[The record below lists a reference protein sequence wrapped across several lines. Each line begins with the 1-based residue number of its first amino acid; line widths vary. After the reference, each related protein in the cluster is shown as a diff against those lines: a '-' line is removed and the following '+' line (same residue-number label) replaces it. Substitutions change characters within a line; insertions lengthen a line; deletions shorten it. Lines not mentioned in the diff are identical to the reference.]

1 MKRRLLASLLTLVM
15 MLNLLPTVA
24 WARNDE
30 GIDADSVEMYSS
42 DDVVTSGPITLWT
55 GKEGQITVPEENEV
69 RSSNA
74 DIVSVEQDG
83 TAVTLTGGSKEG
95 RAEATAGESTW
106 VVYNYASEAEY
117 NYLYSLFHEKRIS
130 VMGDSISTIKDKIPS
145 GNALYYD
152 NTTGKE
158 MTFERNYWGD
168 IITRFGAAEGIDEAW
183 SGSTIGS
190 KAASMASKDRINK
203 LDDNGTPDVILYYGG
218 SNPDSSVGTFDP
230 DADYAK
236 TVDWAQSYS
245 DTASA
250 YAASLQRMKA
260 TYPGAEII
268 AIIPYYEQNNI
279 PKQAEVIEQIAKH
292 YDITTIDLRE
302 LRKQE
307 GISPNNALHPN
318 MDGHSQI
325 AAYIC
330 QQLYEQQAVTPNEKT
345 VTYNANGGSFKNGSD
360 PIKQSVTAELPK
372 ATRAGYAFV
381 GWFDQAAGG
390 NKIASALDTA
400 IPSDKQD
407 SFSGTTL
414 YAHWTHTF
422 TWNFNSDM
430 NAVDADGNVI
440 ITVSDKH
447 GSTTLNDDNTV
458 KFNDYQ
464 GKLSTPFTL
473 DPTQNWRVEWKEKN
487 QAKENMLFSSTATRE
502 KGMTYIFLYEPSI
515 YMGTYDVTNNKTDY
529 INFGGPAYQKEP
541 TSNEYSVVKLE
552 NNYDKATET
561 SLVTL
566 SVDGE
571 QVFAKLNTQGRYG
584 SHGSSLTASDYEQY
598 ALEKLNFTFNYL
610 GGCNLNTGAGEGKE
624 NWLLR
629 NTFEYIKV
637 TLGDDH
643 THTYGMT
650 YSSDSTGHWKT
661 CTECGANGEF
671 SKHTGGTATCT
682 AKAVC
687 ETCDQ
692 PYGELGAHK
701 LTKTDAKA
709 ASCTEAGNEA
719 YWTCSGCGKYFSD
732 EKGENAIADLAA
744 WKTGDGK
751 INATGHNYGDITY
764 TWSDGNTSCTAKKVC
779 SVCKDEVT
787 ETVGTTSSAKTP
799 ATCTTKGTKTY
810 TATFSAPNGFVTQ
823 TKDVDI
829 AATGH
834 DWSNKDGICAVCHTK
849 CDRVHK
855 PGTTCS
861 VCHKYTSYPYVPGAP
876 TYPASAPAVPNGTV
890 TVSPANAS
898 KGANVTVTV
907 KPNEGYVLE
916 TLTVTDKNGDEL
928 KLTDKG
934 NGKYTFTMPGSK
946 VEVKATFMED
956 NSVFNFFYDVPNDAF
971 FYEAVKWAVKSGV
984 TNGLTDTMFGPYESC
999 TRTQI
1004 VTFLWRATGSPEPK
1018 TASSFTD
1025 VPASAYYAKAVA
1037 WAIENGITN
1046 GMTETTFAPNATC
1059 TRGQS
1064 VTFLYRALKG
1074 TASGSTNFTDVKSDA
1089 FYTDAINW
1097 AVANN
1102 VTNGTSNTTFSPNA
1116 DCTRAEI
1123 VTFLYRAYQGK

>member
-95 RAEATAGESTW
+95 RAEVTAGESTW

-117 NYLYSLFHEKRIS
+117 NYLYSLFHGKTIS

-168 IITRFGAAEGIDEAW
+168 VITRFGAAEGIDEAW

-250 YAASLQRMKA
+250 YAASLQRMKE
-260 TYPGAEII
+260 TYPDAEII

-302 LRKQE
+302 LRNQE

-345 VTYNANGGSFKNGSD
+345 VTYDANGGSFKNGRD
-360 PIKQSVTAELPK
+360 PIKQSVTAKLPK

-390 NKIASALDTA
+390 NKVPSALDTA
-400 IPSDKQD
+400 IPSGMQD
-407 SFSGTTL
+407 NLNGTTL
-414 YAHWTHTF
+414 YAHWTRSF
-422 TWNFNSDM
+422 TWDFDNNLD
-430 NAVDADGNVI
+430 AVDADGNVI
-440 ITVSDKH
+440 ITVSAEH

-473 DPTQNWRVEWKEKN
+473 DPTQNWCVEWREKN

-515 YMGTYDVTNNKTDY
+515 YMGTYDVTNNKIDY

-610 GGCNLNTGAGEGKE
+610 GGNRDGGDTPAWKLS
-624 NWLLR
+624 
-629 NTFEYIKV
+629 NTFDYIKV

-643 THTYGMT
+643 THTYGTT

-719 YWTCSGCGKYFSD
+719 YWTCSGCGKYFSNENGTNEI
-732 EKGENAIADLAA
+732 EKDSWVL
-744 WKTGDGK
+744 KTL
-751 INATGHNYGDITY
+751 GHDMTK
-764 TWSDGNTSCTAKKVC
+764 TDAK
-779 SVCKDEVT
+779 E
-787 ETVGTTSSAKTP
+787 
-799 ATCTTKGTKTY
+799 ATCTEDGNNEYYTCSRCGGVFKDEAGTQ
-810 TATFSAPNGFVTQ
+810 ATTVEAETL
-823 TKDVDI
+823 KKL
-829 AATGH
+829 GH
-834 DWSNKDGICAVCHTK
+834 DWSNKNGICARCDAK
-849 CDRVHK
+849 CTETHK
-855 PGTTCS
+855 PGMTCS

-876 TYPASAPAVPNGTV
+876 TYPATAPAVPNGTV
-890 TVSPANAS
+890 AVSPANAS

-907 KPNEGYVLE
+907 KPNEGYELGSLAVK
-916 TLTVTDKNGDEL
+916 DASGDL
-928 KLTDKG
+928 LPLADLG
-934 NGKYTFTMPGSK
+934 NGKYSFVMPDGK
-946 VEVKATFMED
+946 V
-956 NSVFNFFYDVPNDAF
+956 SV
-971 FYEAVKWAVKSGV
+971 EAEFV
-984 TNGLTDTMFGPYESC
+984 
-999 TRTQI
+999 
-1004 VTFLWRATGSPEPK
+1004 K
-1018 TASSFTD
+1018 TAATSFAD

-1037 WAIENGITN
+1037 WAVENGITN

-1074 TASGSTNFTDVKSDA
+1074 TASGSANFTDVKSDT
-1089 FYTDAINW
+1089 FYADAINW

>member
-15 MLNLLPTVA
+15 VLSLLPTVA

-95 RAEATAGESTW
+95 RAEVTAGESTW

-168 IITRFGAAEGIDEAW
+168 IITRFGAVEGIDEAW

-218 SNPDSSVGTFDP
+218 SNPDSSVGTFNP

-302 LRKQE
+302 LRNQE
-307 GISPNNALHPN
+307 GISPNNELHPN

-345 VTYNANGGSFKNGSD
+345 VTYNANSGSFKNGSD
-360 PIKQSVTAELPK
+360 SIKQSVTAELPK

-381 GWFDQAAGG
+381 GWFDRAAGG

-400 IPSDKQD
+400 IPSGVQD
-407 SFSGTTL
+407 NLNGTTL
-414 YAHWTHTF
+414 YAHWTHAF

-440 ITVSDKH
+440 ISVDCKH
-447 GSTTLNDDNTV
+447 GDAEINGGTV
-458 KFNDYQ
+458 TFDYYQ

-473 DPTQNWRVEWKEKN
+473 DPTQNWCVEWREKN
-487 QAKENMLFSSTATRE
+487 QATENMLFSSTATRE

-571 QVFAKLNTQGRYG
+571 QVFAKLNTQARYG

-610 GGCNLNTGAGEGKE
+610 GGNRDGGDTPAWKLS
-624 NWLLR
+624 
-629 NTFEYIKV
+629 NTFDYIKV

-643 THTYGMT
+643 THTYGTT

-709 ASCTEAGNEA
+709 ATCTEAGNEA
-719 YWTCSGCGKYFSD
+719 YWTCSGCGKYFSNENGTNEI
-732 EKGENAIADLAA
+732 EKDSWVL
-744 WKTGDGK
+744 KTL
-751 INATGHNYGDITY
+751 GHDMTK
-764 TWSDGNTSCTAKKVC
+764 TDAK
-779 SVCKDEVT
+779 E
-787 ETVGTTSSAKTP
+787 
-799 ATCTTKGTKTY
+799 ATCTEDGNNEYYTCSRCGGVFKDEAGTQ
-810 TATFSAPNGFVTQ
+810 ATTVVAETL
-823 TKDVDI
+823 KKL
-829 AATGH
+829 GH

-876 TYPASAPAVPNGTV
+876 TYPATAPAAPNGTV
-890 TVSPANAS
+890 AVSPANAS

-907 KPNEGYVLE
+907 KPNEGYELGSLAVK
-916 TLTVTDKNGDEL
+916 DASGDL
-928 KLTDKG
+928 LPLADLG
-934 NGKYTFTMPGSK
+934 NGKFGFVMPASK
-946 VEVKATFMED
+946 VSVEAEFVKTAATSFA
-956 NSVFNFFYDVPNDAF
+956 DVPANAYFAD
-971 FYEAVKWAVKSGV
+971 AVKWAVDKGI
-984 TNGLTDTMFGPYESC
+984 TNGLSDTRFGPYASCTRAQIVTFLWRAVGSPEPKTASSFADVPANAYFADAVKWAVDKGITNGLSDTMFGPYESC
-999 TRTQI
+999 TR
-1004 VTFLWRATGSPEPK
+1004 A
-1018 TASSFTD
+1018 
-1025 VPASAYYAKAVA
+1025 
-1037 WAIENGITN
+1037 
-1046 GMTETTFAPNATC
+1046 
-1059 TRGQS
+1059 QS
-1064 VTFLYRALKG
+1064 VTFLHRALKG
-1074 TASGSTNFTDVKSDA
+1074 TASGSANFTDVKSDA
-1089 FYTDAINW
+1089 FYADAINW

-1102 VTNGTSNTTFSPNA
+1102 VTNGTSATTFSPNA

>member
-1 MKRRLLASLLTLVM
+1 

-30 GIDADSVEMYSS
+30 GIDADSVEN
-42 DDVVTSGPITLWT
+42 DVVTSGPITLWT
-55 GKEGQITVPEENEV
+55 GKEGQITVPEESEV
-69 RSSNA
+69 RSSNT

-83 TAVTLTGGSKEG
+83 TAVTLTGGRKEG
-95 RAEATAGESTW
+95 RAEVIVGNSTW

-117 NYLYSLFHEKRIS
+117 NYLYSLFHGKTIS

-168 IITRFGAAEGIDEAW
+168 VITRFGAAEGIDEAW

-250 YAASLQRMKA
+250 YAASLQRMKE

-302 LRKQE
+302 LRNQE

-345 VTYNANGGSFKNGSD
+345 VTYDANGGSFKNGSD

-400 IPSDKQD
+400 IPSGMRDNLN
-407 SFSGTTL
+407 GTPL

-440 ITVSDKH
+440 ITVSAEH

-610 GGCNLNTGAGEGKE
+610 GGNRDGGDTPAWKLS
-624 NWLLR
+624 
-629 NTFEYIKV
+629 NTFDYIKV

-643 THTYGMT
+643 THTYGTT

-709 ASCTEAGNEA
+709 ATCTEAGNEV

-732 EKGENAIADLAA
+732 ENGTNKIEKDSWVL
-744 WKTGDGK
+744 KTL
-751 INATGHNYGDITY
+751 GHDMTK
-764 TWSDGNTSCTAKKVC
+764 TDAK
-779 SVCKDEVT
+779 E
-787 ETVGTTSSAKTP
+787 
-799 ATCTTKGTKTY
+799 ATCTEDGNNEYYTCSRCGGVFKDEAGTQ
-810 TATFSAPNGFVTQ
+810 ATTVEAETL
-823 TKDVDI
+823 KKL
-829 AATGH
+829 GH
-834 DWSNKDGICAVCHTK
+834 DWSNKNGICARCDAK
-849 CDRVHK
+849 CTETHK

-907 KPNEGYVLE
+907 KPNEGYELGSLAVK
-916 TLTVTDKNGDEL
+916 DASGDL
-928 KLTDKG
+928 LPLADLG
-934 NGKYTFTMPGSK
+934 SGKYSFVMPDGK
-946 VEVKATFMED
+946 VSVEAEFVKTAATSFA
-956 NSVFNFFYDVPNDAF
+956 DVPANAYFAD
-971 FYEAVKWAVKSGV
+971 AVKWAVDKDV

-1004 VTFLWRATGSPEPK
+1004 VTFLWRAAGSPEPK

-1102 VTNGTSNTTFSPNA
+1102 VTNGTSNTMFSPNA

>member
-15 MLNLLPTVA
+15 MLSLLPTVV

-30 GIDADSVEMYSS
+30 SIDADSVEMYSS
-42 DDVVTSGPITLWT
+42 DDVVTSGPITIWT
-55 GKEGQITVPEENEV
+55 DKIVQITVPEGDAV
-69 RSSNA
+69 RSSNEA
-74 DIVSVEQDG
+74 IVSVTQDG
-83 TAVTLTGGSKEG
+83 TLTGGRKEG
-95 RAEATAGESTW
+95 RAEVIVGNSTW

-117 NYLYSLFHEKRIS
+117 NYLYSLFHGKTIS

-250 YAASLQRMKA
+250 YAASLQRMKE
-260 TYPGAEII
+260 TYPDAEII

-302 LRKQE
+302 LRNQE

-330 QQLYEQQAVTPNEKT
+330 QQLYEQRAVTPDEKT
-345 VTYNANGGSFKNGSD
+345 VTYNANGGSFKNGRD
-360 PIKQSVTAELPK
+360 PIKQSVTAKLPK

-381 GWFDQAAGG
+381 GWFDRAAGG

-400 IPSDKQD
+400 IPSGMQD
-407 SFSGTTL
+407 NLNGTTL
-414 YAHWTHTF
+414 YAHWTRSF
-422 TWNFNSDM
+422 TWDFDNNLD
-430 NAVDADGNVI
+430 AVDADGNVI
-440 ITVSDKH
+440 ITVSAEH

-610 GGCNLNTGAGEGKE
+610 GGNRDGGDTPAWKLS
-624 NWLLR
+624 
-629 NTFEYIKV
+629 NTFDYIKV

-643 THTYGMT
+643 THTYGTT

-709 ASCTEAGNEA
+709 ATCTEAGNEA

-732 EKGENAIADLAA
+732 ENGINEIEKDSWVL
-744 WKTGDGK
+744 KTL
-751 INATGHNYGDITY
+751 GHDMTK
-764 TWSDGNTSCTAKKVC
+764 TDAK
-779 SVCKDEVT
+779 
-787 ETVGTTSSAKTP
+787 A
-799 ATCTTKGTKTY
+799 ATCTEDGNNEYYTCSRCGGVFKDEAGTQ
-810 TATFSAPNGFVTQ
+810 ATTVEAETL
-823 TKDVDI
+823 KKL
-829 AATGH
+829 GH

-876 TYPASAPAVPNGTV
+876 TYPATAPAAPNGTV
-890 TVSPANAS
+890 TISPANAS

-907 KPNEGYVLE
+907 KPNDGYVLE

-984 TNGLTDTMFGPYESC
+984 TNGLSDTMFGPYESC
-999 TRTQI
+999 TRAQI
-1004 VTFLWRATGSPEPK
+1004 VTFLWRAAGSPEPK
-1018 TASSFTD
+1018 TMSSFTD
-1025 VPASAYYAKAVA
+1025 VPASTYYAKAVA

-1046 GMTETTFAPNATC
+1046 GMTETTFAPDATC
-1059 TRGQS
+1059 TRGQI

-1074 TASGSTNFTDVKSDA
+1074 TASGSTNFTDVKSDT
-1089 FYTDAINW
+1089 FYADAINW

-1102 VTNGTSNTTFSPNA
+1102 VTNGTSNTMFSPNA

>member
-42 DDVVTSGPITLWT
+42 DDVVTSGPITIWT
-55 GKEGQITVPEENEV
+55 GKIVQITVPEGDAV
-69 RSSNA
+69 SSSNT
-74 DIVSVEQDG
+74 DIVSVEKNG

-95 RAEATAGESTW
+95 RAEVTAGESAW

-117 NYLYSLFHEKRIS
+117 NYLYSLFHGKTIS

-168 IITRFGAAEGIDEAW
+168 IITRFGAVEGIDEAW

-250 YAASLQRMKA
+250 YAASLQRMKE
-260 TYPGAEII
+260 TYPDAEII

-302 LRKQE
+302 LRNQE

-345 VTYNANGGSFKNGSD
+345 VTYNANGGSFKNGRD
-360 PIKQSVTAELPK
+360 PIKQSVTAKLPK

-381 GWFDQAAGG
+381 GWFDRAAGG
-390 NKIASALDTA
+390 NKIASTLDTA
-400 IPSDKQD
+400 IPSGMQD
-407 SFSGTTL
+407 NLNGTTL
-414 YAHWTHTF
+414 YAHWTRSF
-422 TWNFNSDM
+422 TWDFDNNLD
-430 NAVDADGNVI
+430 AVDADGNVI
-440 ITVSDKH
+440 ITVSAEH

-473 DPTQNWRVEWKEKN
+473 DPTQNWCVEWREKN

-610 GGCNLNTGAGEGKE
+610 GGNRDGGDTPAWKLS
-624 NWLLR
+624 
-629 NTFEYIKV
+629 NTFDYIKV

-643 THTYGMT
+643 THTYGTT

-709 ASCTEAGNEA
+709 ATCTEAGNEA

-732 EKGENAIADLAA
+732 ENGTNEIEKDSWVL
-744 WKTGDGK
+744 KTL
-751 INATGHNYGDITY
+751 GHDMTK
-764 TWSDGNTSCTAKKVC
+764 TDAK
-779 SVCKDEVT
+779 E
-787 ETVGTTSSAKTP
+787 
-799 ATCTTKGTKTY
+799 ATCTEDGNNEYYTCSRCSGVFKDEAGTQ
-810 TATFSAPNGFVTQ
+810 ATTVEAETL
-823 TKDVDI
+823 KKL
-829 AATGH
+829 GH
-834 DWSNKDGICAVCHTK
+834 DWSNKNGICARCDAK
-849 CDRVHK
+849 CTETHK

-876 TYPASAPAVPNGTV
+876 TYPATAPAVPNGTV

-907 KPNEGYVLE
+907 KPNEGYELGSLAVK
-916 TLTVTDKNGDEL
+916 DASGDL
-928 KLTDKG
+928 LPLADLG
-934 NGKYTFTMPGSK
+934 NGKYSFVMPDGK
-946 VEVKATFMED
+946 V
-956 NSVFNFFYDVPNDAF
+956 SV
-971 FYEAVKWAVKSGV
+971 EAEFV
-984 TNGLTDTMFGPYESC
+984 
-999 TRTQI
+999 
-1004 VTFLWRATGSPEPK
+1004 K
-1018 TASSFTD
+1018 TAATSFAD

-1037 WAIENGITN
+1037 WAVENGITN

-1074 TASGSTNFTDVKSDA
+1074 TASGSANFTDVKSDT
-1089 FYTDAINW
+1089 FYADAINW

>member
-1 MKRRLLASLLTLVM
+1 MQDD
-15 MLNLLPTVA
+15 LN
-24 WARNDE
+24 
-30 GIDADSVEMYSS
+30 
-42 DDVVTSGPITLWT
+42 
-55 GKEGQITVPEENEV
+55 
-69 RSSNA
+69 
-74 DIVSVEQDG
+74 
-83 TAVTLTGGSKEG
+83 
-95 RAEATAGESTW
+95 
-106 VVYNYASEAEY
+106 
-117 NYLYSLFHEKRIS
+117 
-130 VMGDSISTIKDKIPS
+130 
-145 GNALYYD
+145 
-152 NTTGKE
+152 
-158 MTFERNYWGD
+158 
-168 IITRFGAAEGIDEAW
+168 
-183 SGSTIGS
+183 
-190 KAASMASKDRINK
+190 
-203 LDDNGTPDVILYYGG
+203 
-218 SNPDSSVGTFDP
+218 
-230 DADYAK
+230 
-236 TVDWAQSYS
+236 
-245 DTASA
+245 
-250 YAASLQRMKA
+250 
-260 TYPGAEII
+260 
-268 AIIPYYEQNNI
+268 
-279 PKQAEVIEQIAKH
+279 
-292 YDITTIDLRE
+292 
-302 LRKQE
+302 
-307 GISPNNALHPN
+307 
-318 MDGHSQI
+318 
-325 AAYIC
+325 
-330 QQLYEQQAVTPNEKT
+330 
-345 VTYNANGGSFKNGSD
+345 
-360 PIKQSVTAELPK
+360 
-372 ATRAGYAFV
+372 
-381 GWFDQAAGG
+381 
-390 NKIASALDTA
+390 
-400 IPSDKQD
+400 
-407 SFSGTTL
+407 GTTL

-787 ETVGTTSSAKTP
+787 ETVGTTSSVKTP

-834 DWSNKDGICAVCHTK
+834 DWSNKNGICARCDAK
-849 CDRVHK
+849 CTETHK

-876 TYPASAPAVPNGTV
+876 TYPATAPAVPNGTV

-907 KPNEGYVLE
+907 KPNEGYELGSLAVK
-916 TLTVTDKNGDEL
+916 DASGDL
-928 KLTDKG
+928 LPLADLG
-934 NGKYTFTMPGSK
+934 NGKYSFVMPDGK
-946 VEVKATFMED
+946 VSVEAEFVKTAATSFA
-956 NSVFNFFYDVPNDAF
+956 DVPANAYFAD
-971 FYEAVKWAVKSGV
+971 AVKWAVDKGV
-984 TNGLTDTMFGPYESC
+984 TNGLSDTMFGPYKSC
-999 TRTQI
+999 TRAQI
-1004 VTFLWRATGSPEPK
+1004 VTFLWRAAGSPELK
-1018 TASSFTD
+1018 TMSSFTD
-1025 VPASAYYAKAVA
+1025 VPASTYYAKAVA

-1046 GMTETTFAPNATC
+1046 GMTETTFAPDATC
-1059 TRGQS
+1059 TRGQI

-1074 TASGSTNFTDVKSDA
+1074 TASGSTNFTDVKSDT
-1089 FYTDAINW
+1089 FYADAINW

>member
-95 RAEATAGESTW
+95 RAEVTAGESAW

-117 NYLYSLFHEKRIS
+117 NYLYSLFHGKTIS
-130 VMGDSISTIKDKIPS
+130 VMGDSISTIKDKIPG

-158 MTFERNYWGD
+158 MTFERNYWGA
-168 IITRFGAAEGIDEAW
+168 IITRFGAVEGIDEAW

-250 YAASLQRMKA
+250 YAASLQRMKE
-260 TYPGAEII
+260 TYPDAEII

-302 LRKQE
+302 LRNQE

-330 QQLYEQQAVTPNEKT
+330 QQLYEQRAVTPDEKT
-345 VTYNANGGSFKNGSD
+345 VTYDANGGSFKNGSD

-400 IPSDKQD
+400 IPSGMQD
-407 SFSGTTL
+407 NLNGTTL

-440 ITVSDKH
+440 ISVDCKH
-447 GSTTLNDDNTV
+447 GDAEINGGTV
-458 KFNDYQ
+458 TFDYYQ

-515 YMGTYDVTNNKTDY
+515 YMGTYDVTNSKTDY

-610 GGCNLNTGAGEGKE
+610 GGNRDGGDTPAWKLS
-624 NWLLR
+624 
-629 NTFEYIKV
+629 NTFDYIKV

-643 THTYGMT
+643 THTYGTT

-709 ASCTEAGNEA
+709 ATCTEAGNEA

-732 EKGENAIADLAA
+732 ENGINEIEKDSWVL
-744 WKTGDGK
+744 KTLGHDMTK
-751 INATGHNYGDITY
+751 TDAKEATCTE
-764 TWSDGNTSCTAKKVC
+764 DGNNEYYTC
-779 SVCKDEVT
+779 SRCGGVFKDEAGTQATTVVT
-787 ETVGTTSSAKTP
+787 ETLK
-799 ATCTTKGTKTY
+799 KL
-810 TATFSAPNGFVTQ
+810 
-823 TKDVDI
+823 
-829 AATGH
+829 GH
-834 DWSNKDGICAVCHTK
+834 DWSNKNGICARCDAK
-849 CDRVHK
+849 CTETHK

-907 KPNEGYVLE
+907 KPNEGYELGSLAVK
-916 TLTVTDKNGDEL
+916 DASGDL
-928 KLTDKG
+928 LPLADLG
-934 NGKYTFTMPGSK
+934 NGKYSFVMPDGK
-946 VEVKATFMED
+946 V
-956 NSVFNFFYDVPNDAF
+956 SV
-971 FYEAVKWAVKSGV
+971 EAEFV
-984 TNGLTDTMFGPYESC
+984 
-999 TRTQI
+999 
-1004 VTFLWRATGSPEPK
+1004 K
-1018 TASSFTD
+1018 TAATSFAD
-1025 VPASAYYAKAVA
+1025 VPANAYYAKAVA
-1037 WAIENGITN
+1037 WAVENGITN

-1089 FYTDAINW
+1089 FYADAINC

>member
-15 MLNLLPTVA
+15 MLSLLPTVA

-42 DDVVTSGPITLWT
+42 DDVVTSGPMTIWT
-55 GKEGQITVPEENEV
+55 DKIVQITVPEGDTV
-69 RSSNA
+69 RSSNEA
-74 DIVSVEQDG
+74 IVSVTQDG
-83 TAVTLTGGSKEG
+83 TLTGGSKEG
-95 RAEATAGESTW
+95 RAEVTAGESTW

-117 NYLYSLFHEKRIS
+117 NYLYSLFHGKTIS

-158 MTFERNYWGD
+158 MTFERNYWGA

-236 TVDWAQSYS
+236 AVDWAQSYS

-250 YAASLQRMKA
+250 YAASLQRMKEI
-260 TYPGAEII
+260 YPDAEII

-302 LRKQE
+302 LRNQE

-330 QQLYEQQAVTPNEKT
+330 QQLYEQRAVTPDEKT
-345 VTYNANGGSFKNGSD
+345 VTYDANGGSFKNGSD

-400 IPSDKQD
+400 IPSGMQD
-407 SFSGTTL
+407 NLNGTTL

-430 NAVDADGNVI
+430 NAVDEDGNVI
-440 ITVSDKH
+440 ITVSAEH

-610 GGCNLNTGAGEGKE
+610 GGNRDGGDTPAWKLS
-624 NWLLR
+624 
-629 NTFEYIKV
+629 NTFDYIKV

-643 THTYGMT
+643 THTYGTT

-709 ASCTEAGNEA
+709 ATCTEAGNEA

-732 EKGENAIADLAA
+732 ENGINEIEKDSWVL
-744 WKTGDGK
+744 KTL
-751 INATGHNYGDITY
+751 GHDMTK
-764 TWSDGNTSCTAKKVC
+764 TDAK
-779 SVCKDEVT
+779 
-787 ETVGTTSSAKTP
+787 A
-799 ATCTTKGTKTY
+799 ATCTEDGNNEYYTCSRCGGVFKDEAGTQ
-810 TATFSAPNGFVTQ
+810 ATTVEAETL
-823 TKDVDI
+823 KKL
-829 AATGH
+829 GH

-876 TYPASAPAVPNGTV
+876 TYPATAPAAPNGTV
-890 TVSPANAS
+890 TISPANAS

-907 KPNEGYVLE
+907 KPNDGYVLE

-984 TNGLTDTMFGPYESC
+984 TNGLSDTMFGPYESC
-999 TRTQI
+999 TRAQI
-1004 VTFLWRATGSPEPK
+1004 VTFLWRAAGSPEPK

-1025 VPASAYYAKAVA
+1025 VSASAYYAKAVA

-1064 VTFLYRALKG
+1064 VTFLHRALKG

-1089 FYTDAINW
+1089 FYADAINW

>member
-42 DDVVTSGPITLWT
+42 DDVVTSGPITIWT
-55 GKEGQITVPEENEV
+55 DKIVKITVPEGDAV
-69 RSSNA
+69 RSSNEA
-74 DIVSVEQDG
+74 IVSVTQDG
-83 TAVTLTGGSKEG
+83 TLTGGSKEG
-95 RAEATAGESTW
+95 RAEVTAGESTW

-117 NYLYSLFHEKRIS
+117 NYLYSLFHEKTIS
-130 VMGDSISTIKDKIPS
+130 VMGDSISTIEDKIPS

-168 IITRFGAAEGIDEAW
+168 IITRFGAVEGIDEAW

-236 TVDWAQSYS
+236 TVDWAKSYS

-250 YAASLQRMKA
+250 YAASLQRMKV
-260 TYPGAEII
+260 TYPDAEII

-302 LRKQE
+302 LRNQE

-330 QQLYEQQAVTPNEKT
+330 QQLYAQQAVTPNEKT
-345 VTYNANGGSFKNGSD
+345 VTYNANDGSFENGSD

-381 GWFDQAAGG
+381 GWFDRAAGG

-400 IPSDKQD
+400 IPSGMQD
-407 SFSGTTL
+407 NLNGTTL

-440 ITVSDKH
+440 ITVSAEH

-464 GKLSTPFTL
+464 GELSTPFTL

-487 QAKENMLFSSTATRE
+487 QATENMLFSSTAERA
-502 KGMTYIFLYEPSI
+502 KGMTYIFLYQPSI
-515 YMGTYDVTNNKTDY
+515 YMGTYNDTTGGTKY
-529 INFGGPAYQKEP
+529 INFGGPAYQKTP
-541 TSNEYSVVKLE
+541 TSDEYSVVKLE
-552 NNYDKATET
+552 NNYNNATET
-561 SLVTL
+561 SLVTR

-598 ALEKLNFTFNYL
+598 ALEKLSFTFNYL
-610 GGCNLNTGAGEGKE
+610 GGNRDGGDTPVWKLS
-624 NWLLR
+624 
-629 NTFEYIKV
+629 NTFDYIKV

-643 THTYGMT
+643 THTYGTT

-692 PYGELGAHK
+692 PYGELDAHK
-701 LTKTDAKA
+701 LTKTAAKA
-709 ASCTEAGNEA
+709 ATCTEAGYNE
-719 YWTCSGCGKYFSD
+719 YWTCKTCGKYFSD

-787 ETVGTTSSAKTP
+787 ETVDTTSSVKTP
-799 ATCTTKGTKTY
+799 ATCTTKGTTTY
-810 TATFSAPNGFVTQ
+810 TAAFKDEDFSEQ

-849 CDRVHK
+849 CDRAHK
-855 PGTTCS
+855 PGTTCE
-861 VCHKYTSYPYVPGAP
+861 VCGKYTRRPSTANSSNTVSVPS
-876 TYPASAPAVPNGTV
+876 TPNGTM
-890 TVSPANAS
+890 TVNPSTAS
-898 KGANVTVTV
+898 KGETVTITT
-907 KPNEGYVLE
+907 KPSEGYELGSIEVL
-916 TLTVTDKNGDEL
+916 DKNGDAL
-928 KLTDKG
+928 KLKDLG
-934 NGKYTFTMPGSK
+934 SGKFSFVMPDGK
-946 VEVKATFMED
+946 VSVKAEFVKTAPTSF
-956 NSVFNFFYDVPNDAF
+956 VDVPANAYFAD
-971 FYEAVKWAVKSGV
+971 AVKWAVDKGI
-984 TNGLTDTMFGPYESC
+984 TNGLPDTMFGPYASC
-999 TRTQI
+999 TRAQI
-1004 VTFLWRATGSPEPK
+1004 VTFLWRAAGSPEPK
-1018 TASSFTD
+1018 TVSSFSD
-1025 VPASAYYAKAVA
+1025 VPESAYYAKAVE
-1037 WAIENGITN
+1037 WAVENGITN
-1046 GMTETTFAPNATC
+1046 GMTETTFAPDATC

-1064 VTFLYRALKG
+1064 VTFLHRALKG
-1074 TASGSTNFTDVKSDA
+1074 TASGSANFTDVKSDA
-1089 FYTDAINW
+1089 FYADAINW

>member
-95 RAEATAGESTW
+95 RAEVTAGESTW

-117 NYLYSLFHEKRIS
+117 NYLYSLFHGKTIS

-168 IITRFGAAEGIDEAW
+168 VITRFGAAEGIDEAW

-236 TVDWAQSYS
+236 TVDWAKSYS

-250 YAASLQRMKA
+250 YAASLQRMKE
-260 TYPGAEII
+260 TYPDAEII
-268 AIIPYYEQNNI
+268 AIIPYYEQNNS

-302 LRKQE
+302 LRNQE

-345 VTYNANGGSFKNGSD
+345 VTYDANGGSFKNGSD

-400 IPSDKQD
+400 IPSGMRDNLN
-407 SFSGTTL
+407 GTPL
-414 YAHWTHTF
+414 YAHWTRSF
-422 TWNFNSDM
+422 TWDFDNNLD
-430 NAVDADGNVI
+430 AVDADGNVI
-440 ITVSDKH
+440 ITVSAEH

-473 DPTQNWRVEWKEKN
+473 DPTQNWCVEWREKN

-529 INFGGPAYQKEP
+529 INFGGPVYQKEP

-598 ALEKLNFTFNYL
+598 ALEKLGFTFNYL
-610 GGCNLNTGAGEGKE
+610 GGNRDGGDTPAWKLS
-624 NWLLR
+624 
-629 NTFEYIKV
+629 NTFDYIKV

-643 THTYGMT
+643 THTYGTT

-709 ASCTEAGNEA
+709 ATCTEAGNEA

-732 EKGENAIADLAA
+732 ENGTNEIEKDSWVL
-744 WKTGDGK
+744 KTL
-751 INATGHNYGDITY
+751 GHDMTK
-764 TWSDGNTSCTAKKVC
+764 TDAK
-779 SVCKDEVT
+779 E
-787 ETVGTTSSAKTP
+787 
-799 ATCTTKGTKTY
+799 ATCTEDGNNEYYTCSRCSGVFKDEAGTQ
-810 TATFSAPNGFVTQ
+810 ATTVEAETL
-823 TKDVDI
+823 KKL
-829 AATGH
+829 GH
-834 DWSNKDGICAVCHTK
+834 DWSNKNGICARCDAK
-849 CDRVHK
+849 CTETHK

-876 TYPASAPAVPNGTV
+876 TYPATAPAVPNGTV

-907 KPNEGYVLE
+907 KPNEGYELGSLAVK
-916 TLTVTDKNGDEL
+916 DASGDL
-928 KLTDKG
+928 LPLADLG
-934 NGKYTFTMPGSK
+934 NGKYSFVMPDGK
-946 VEVKATFMED
+946 V
-956 NSVFNFFYDVPNDAF
+956 SV
-971 FYEAVKWAVKSGV
+971 EAEFV
-984 TNGLTDTMFGPYESC
+984 
-999 TRTQI
+999 
-1004 VTFLWRATGSPEPK
+1004 K
-1018 TASSFTD
+1018 TAATSFAD

-1037 WAIENGITN
+1037 WAVENGITN

-1074 TASGSTNFTDVKSDA
+1074 TASGSANFTDVKSDT
-1089 FYTDAINW
+1089 FYADAINW

>member
-95 RAEATAGESTW
+95 RAEVTAGESAW

-117 NYLYSLFHEKRIS
+117 NYLYSLFHGKTIS
-130 VMGDSISTIKDKIPS
+130 VMGDSISTIKDKIPG

-158 MTFERNYWGD
+158 MTFERNYWGA
-168 IITRFGAAEGIDEAW
+168 IITRFGAVEGIDEAW

-250 YAASLQRMKA
+250 YAASLQRMKE
-260 TYPGAEII
+260 TYPDAEII

-302 LRKQE
+302 LRNQE

-330 QQLYEQQAVTPNEKT
+330 QQLYEQRAVTPDEKT
-345 VTYNANGGSFKNGSD
+345 VTYDANGGSFKNGSD

-400 IPSDKQD
+400 IPSGMQD
-407 SFSGTTL
+407 NLNGTTL

-440 ITVSDKH
+440 ISVDCKH
-447 GSTTLNDDNTV
+447 GDAEINGGTV
-458 KFNDYQ
+458 TFDYYQ

-610 GGCNLNTGAGEGKE
+610 GGCNLNTGAGVGKE

-643 THTYGMT
+643 THTYGT
-650 YSSDSTGHWKT
+650 IYSSDSTGHWKT

-709 ASCTEAGNEA
+709 ATCTEAGNEA

-732 EKGENAIADLAA
+732 ENGINEIEKDSWVL
-744 WKTGDGK
+744 KTLGHDMTK
-751 INATGHNYGDITY
+751 TDAKEATCTE
-764 TWSDGNTSCTAKKVC
+764 DGNNEYYTC
-779 SVCKDEVT
+779 SRCGGVFKDEAGTQATTVVT
-787 ETVGTTSSAKTP
+787 ETLK
-799 ATCTTKGTKTY
+799 KL
-810 TATFSAPNGFVTQ
+810 
-823 TKDVDI
+823 
-829 AATGH
+829 GH
-834 DWSNKDGICAVCHTK
+834 DWSNKNGICARCDAK
-849 CDRVHK
+849 CTETHK

-907 KPNEGYVLE
+907 KPNEGYELGSLAVK
-916 TLTVTDKNGDEL
+916 DASGDL
-928 KLTDKG
+928 LPLADLG
-934 NGKYTFTMPGSK
+934 SGKYSFVMPDGK
-946 VEVKATFMED
+946 V
-956 NSVFNFFYDVPNDAF
+956 SV
-971 FYEAVKWAVKSGV
+971 EAEFV
-984 TNGLTDTMFGPYESC
+984 
-999 TRTQI
+999 
-1004 VTFLWRATGSPEPK
+1004 K
-1018 TASSFTD
+1018 TAATSFTD
-1025 VPASAYYAKAVA
+1025 VPASAYYAKAVE
-1037 WAIENGITN
+1037 WAVENGITN

-1089 FYTDAINW
+1089 FYADAINW

-1102 VTNGTSNTTFSPNA
+1102 VTNGTSNTTFGPNA

>member
-30 GIDADSVEMYSS
+30 GIDADSIEMYSS
-42 DDVVTSGPITLWT
+42 DDVVTSGPITIWT
-55 GKEGQITVPEENEV
+55 DKIVQITVPEGDAV
-69 RSSNA
+69 KSSNEA
-74 DIVSVEQDG
+74 IVSVTQDG
-83 TAVTLTGGSKEG
+83 TLTGGRKEG
-95 RAEATAGESTW
+95 RAEVIVGNSTW

-117 NYLYSLFHEKRIS
+117 NYLYSLFHGKRIS
-130 VMGDSISTIKDKIPS
+130 VMGDSISTIENKIPDD
-145 GNALYYD
+145 NALYYD
-152 NTTGKE
+152 NTTSAKT

-168 IITRFGAAEGIDEAW
+168 IITRFGAVEGIDEAW

-190 KAASMASKDRINK
+190 RSYSMADKSRIDN
-203 LDDNGTPDVILYYGG
+203 LDNNGTPDVILYYGG

-230 DADYAK
+230 NADYAK
-236 TVDWAQSYS
+236 TVDWAKSYS

-250 YAASLQRMKA
+250 YAASLQRMKE
-260 TYPGAEII
+260 TYPDAEII

-302 LRKQE
+302 LRNQE

-330 QQLYEQQAVTPNEKT
+330 QQLYAQQAVTPNEKT
-345 VTYNANGGSFKNGSD
+345 VTYNANDGSFENGSD

-381 GWFDQAAGG
+381 GWFDRAAGG

-400 IPSDKQD
+400 IPSGMQD
-407 SFSGTTL
+407 NLNGTTL

-440 ITVSDKH
+440 ITVSAEH

-464 GKLSTPFTL
+464 GELSTPFTL

-487 QAKENMLFSSTATRE
+487 QATENMLFSSTAERA
-502 KGMTYIFLYEPSI
+502 KGMTYIFLYQPSI
-515 YMGTYDVTNNKTDY
+515 YMGTYNDTTGGTKY
-529 INFGGPAYQKEP
+529 INFGGPAYQKTP
-541 TSNEYSVVKLE
+541 TSDEYSVVKLE
-552 NNYDKATET
+552 NNYNNATET
-561 SLVTL
+561 SLVTR

-598 ALEKLNFTFNYL
+598 ALEKLSFTFNYL
-610 GGCNLNTGAGEGKE
+610 GGNRDGGDTPVWKLS
-624 NWLLR
+624 
-629 NTFEYIKV
+629 NTFDYIKV

-643 THTYGMT
+643 THTYGTT

-687 ETCDQ
+687 ETCGQ

-701 LTKTDAKA
+701 LTKTAAKA
-709 ASCTEAGNEA
+709 ATCTEAGYNE
-719 YWTCSGCGKYFSD
+719 YWTCKTCGKYFSD

-764 TWSDGNTSCTAKKVC
+764 TWSDGNTSCTAKEVC

-787 ETVGTTSSAKTP
+787 ETVGTTSSVKTP
-799 ATCTTKGTKTY
+799 ATCTTKGTTTY
-810 TATFSAPNGFVTQ
+810 TAAFKDEDFSEQ

-855 PGTTCS
+855 PGTTCE
-861 VCHKYTSYPYVPGAP
+861 VCGKYTRRPSTANSGNTVAVPS
-876 TYPASAPAVPNGTV
+876 TPNGTM
-890 TVSPANAS
+890 TVNPSTAS
-898 KGANVTVTV
+898 KGETVTITT
-907 KPNEGYVLE
+907 KPSEGYELGSIEVL
-916 TLTVTDKNGDEL
+916 DKNGDAL
-928 KLTDKG
+928 KLKDLG
-934 NGKYTFTMPGSK
+934 SGKFSFVMPDGK
-946 VEVKATFMED
+946 VSVEAEFVKTAPTSF
-956 NSVFNFFYDVPNDAF
+956 VDVPANAYFAD
-971 FYEAVKWAVKSGV
+971 AVKWAVDKGV
-984 TNGLTDTMFGPYESC
+984 TNGLSDTMFGPY
-999 TRTQI
+999 
-1004 VTFLWRATGSPEPK
+1004 
-1018 TASSFTD
+1018 AS
-1025 VPASAYYAKAVA
+1025 
-1037 WAIENGITN
+1037 
-1046 GMTETTFAPNATC
+1046 
-1059 TRGQS
+1059 
-1064 VTFLYRALKG
+1064 
-1074 TASGSTNFTDVKSDA
+1074 
-1089 FYTDAINW
+1089 
-1097 AVANN
+1097 
-1102 VTNGTSNTTFSPNA
+1102 
-1116 DCTRAEI
+1116 CTRAEI

>member
-15 MLNLLPTVA
+15 VLSLLPTVA

-95 RAEATAGESTW
+95 RAEVTAGESTW
-106 VVYNYASEAEY
+106 VVYNYASEAEH

-168 IITRFGAAEGIDEAW
+168 IITRFGAVEGIDEAW

-302 LRKQE
+302 LRNQE
-307 GISPNNALHPN
+307 GISPNNELHPN

-345 VTYNANGGSFKNGSD
+345 VTYNANSGSFKNGSD

-381 GWFDQAAGG
+381 GWFDRAAGG

-400 IPSDKQD
+400 IPSGVQD
-407 SFSGTTL
+407 NLNGTTL

-440 ITVSDKH
+440 ISVDCKH
-447 GSTTLNDDNTV
+447 GDAEINGGTV
-458 KFNDYQ
+458 TFDYYQ

-515 YMGTYDVTNNKTDY
+515 YMGTYDVTNSKTDY

-610 GGCNLNTGAGEGKE
+610 GGNRDGGDTPAWKLS
-624 NWLLR
+624 
-629 NTFEYIKV
+629 NTFDYIKV

-643 THTYGMT
+643 THTYGTT

-709 ASCTEAGNEA
+709 ATCTEAGNEA

-732 EKGENAIADLAA
+732 ENGINEIEKDSWVL
-744 WKTGDGK
+744 KTLGHDMTK
-751 INATGHNYGDITY
+751 TDAKEATCTE
-764 TWSDGNTSCTAKKVC
+764 DGNNEYYTC
-779 SVCKDEVT
+779 SRCGGVFKDEAGTQATTVVT
-787 ETVGTTSSAKTP
+787 ETLK
-799 ATCTTKGTKTY
+799 KL
-810 TATFSAPNGFVTQ
+810 
-823 TKDVDI
+823 
-829 AATGH
+829 GH
-834 DWSNKDGICAVCHTK
+834 DWSNKNGICARCDAK
-849 CDRVHK
+849 CTETHK

-907 KPNEGYVLE
+907 KPNEGYELGSLAVK
-916 TLTVTDKNGDEL
+916 DASGDL
-928 KLTDKG
+928 LPLADLG
-934 NGKYTFTMPGSK
+934 NGKYSFVMPDGK
-946 VEVKATFMED
+946 V
-956 NSVFNFFYDVPNDAF
+956 SV
-971 FYEAVKWAVKSGV
+971 EAEFV
-984 TNGLTDTMFGPYESC
+984 
-999 TRTQI
+999 
-1004 VTFLWRATGSPEPK
+1004 K
-1018 TASSFTD
+1018 TAATSFAD
-1025 VPASAYYAKAVA
+1025 VPANAYYAKAVA
-1037 WAIENGITN
+1037 WAVENGITN
-1046 GMTETTFAPNATC
+1046 GMTATTFAPGATC

-1064 VTFLYRALKG
+1064 VTFLHRALKG
-1074 TASGSTNFTDVKSDA
+1074 TASGSTNFTDVKSDT
-1089 FYTDAINW
+1089 FYADAINW

-1123 VTFLYRAYQGK
+1123 VTFLYRTYQGK

>member
-1 MKRRLLASLLTLVM
+1 M

-95 RAEATAGESTW
+95 RAEVTAGESTW

-117 NYLYSLFHEKRIS
+117 NYLYSLFHGKTIS

-218 SNPDSSVGTFDP
+218 SNPDSSVGTFNP

-236 TVDWAQSYS
+236 TVDWAKSYS

-250 YAASLQRMKA
+250 YAASLQRMKE
-260 TYPGAEII
+260 TYPDAEII

-302 LRKQE
+302 LRNQE

-345 VTYNANGGSFKNGSD
+345 VTYDANGGSFKNGSD

-390 NKIASALDTA
+390 NKVASALDTA
-400 IPSDKQD
+400 IPSGMQD
-407 SFSGTTL
+407 NLNGTTL

-440 ITVSDKH
+440 ITVSAEH

-473 DPTQNWRVEWKEKN
+473 DPTQNWCVEWREKN

-529 INFGGPAYQKEP
+529 INFGGPVYQKEP

-610 GGCNLNTGAGEGKE
+610 GGNRDGGDTPAWKLS
-624 NWLLR
+624 
-629 NTFEYIKV
+629 NTFDYIKV

-643 THTYGMT
+643 THTYGTT

-709 ASCTEAGNEA
+709 ATCTEAGNEA

-732 EKGENAIADLAA
+732 ENGTNEIEKDSWVL
-744 WKTGDGK
+744 KTL
-751 INATGHNYGDITY
+751 GHDMTK
-764 TWSDGNTSCTAKKVC
+764 TDAK
-779 SVCKDEVT
+779 E
-787 ETVGTTSSAKTP
+787 
-799 ATCTTKGTKTY
+799 ATCTEDGNNEYYTCSRCSGVFKDEAGTQ
-810 TATFSAPNGFVTQ
+810 ATTVEAETL
-823 TKDVDI
+823 KKL
-829 AATGH
+829 GH
-834 DWSNKDGICAVCHTK
+834 DWSNKNGICARCDAK
-849 CDRVHK
+849 CTETHK

-876 TYPASAPAVPNGTV
+876 TYPATAPAVPNGTV

-907 KPNEGYVLE
+907 KPNEGYELGSLAVK
-916 TLTVTDKNGDEL
+916 DASGDL
-928 KLTDKG
+928 LPLADLG
-934 NGKYTFTMPGSK
+934 NGKYSFVMPDGK
-946 VEVKATFMED
+946 V
-956 NSVFNFFYDVPNDAF
+956 SV
-971 FYEAVKWAVKSGV
+971 EAEFV
-984 TNGLTDTMFGPYESC
+984 
-999 TRTQI
+999 
-1004 VTFLWRATGSPEPK
+1004 K
-1018 TASSFTD
+1018 TAATSFAD

-1037 WAIENGITN
+1037 WAVENGITN

-1074 TASGSTNFTDVKSDA
+1074 TASGSANFTDVKSDT
-1089 FYTDAINW
+1089 FYADAINW

>member
-15 MLNLLPTVA
+15 MLSLLPTVA

-42 DDVVTSGPITLWT
+42 DDVVTSGPMTIWT
-55 GKEGQITVPEENEV
+55 DKIVQITVPEGDTV
-69 RSSNA
+69 RSSNEA
-74 DIVSVEQDG
+74 IVSVTQDG
-83 TAVTLTGGSKEG
+83 TLTGGSKEG
-95 RAEATAGESTW
+95 RAEVTAGESTW

-117 NYLYSLFHEKRIS
+117 NYLYSLFHGKTIS

-158 MTFERNYWGD
+158 MTFERNYWGA

-236 TVDWAQSYS
+236 AVDWAQSYS

-250 YAASLQRMKA
+250 YAASLQRMKEI
-260 TYPGAEII
+260 YPDAEII

-302 LRKQE
+302 LRNQE

-330 QQLYEQQAVTPNEKT
+330 QQLYEQRAVTPDEKT
-345 VTYNANGGSFKNGSD
+345 VTYDANGGSFKNGSD

-400 IPSDKQD
+400 IPSGMQD
-407 SFSGTTL
+407 NLNGTTL

-430 NAVDADGNVI
+430 NAVDEDGNVI
-440 ITVSDKH
+440 ITVSAEH

-610 GGCNLNTGAGEGKE
+610 GGNRDGGDTPAWKLS
-624 NWLLR
+624 
-629 NTFEYIKV
+629 NTFDYIKV

-643 THTYGMT
+643 THTYGTT

-709 ASCTEAGNEA
+709 ATCTEAGNEA

-732 EKGENAIADLAA
+732 ENGINEIEKDSWVL
-744 WKTGDGK
+744 KTL
-751 INATGHNYGDITY
+751 GHDMTK
-764 TWSDGNTSCTAKKVC
+764 TDAK
-779 SVCKDEVT
+779 
-787 ETVGTTSSAKTP
+787 A
-799 ATCTTKGTKTY
+799 ATCTEAGNNEYYTCSRCGGVFKDEAGTQ
-810 TATFSAPNGFVTQ
+810 ATTVEAETL
-823 TKDVDI
+823 KKL
-829 AATGH
+829 GH

-876 TYPASAPAVPNGTV
+876 TYPATAPAAPNGTV
-890 TVSPANAS
+890 TISPANAS

-907 KPNEGYVLE
+907 KPNDGYVLE

-984 TNGLTDTMFGPYESC
+984 TNGLSDTMFGPYESC
-999 TRTQI
+999 TRAQI
-1004 VTFLWRATGSPEPK
+1004 VTFLWRAAGSPEPK
-1018 TASSFTD
+1018 ATTSAMTD
-1025 VPASAYYAKAVA
+1025 LNPNAYYYKAVL
-1037 WAIENGITN
+1037 WAIENGITD
-1046 GMTETTFAPNATC
+1046 GMTETTFAPDATC

-1064 VTFLYRALKG
+1064 VTFLYRALGKKVESS
-1074 TASGSTNFTDVKSDA
+1074 ASFTDVKSDA
-1089 FYTDAINW
+1089 FYADAINW

>member
-1 MKRRLLASLLTLVM
+1 
-15 MLNLLPTVA
+15 
-24 WARNDE
+24 
-30 GIDADSVEMYSS
+30 
-42 DDVVTSGPITLWT
+42 
-55 GKEGQITVPEENEV
+55 
-69 RSSNA
+69 
-74 DIVSVEQDG
+74 
-83 TAVTLTGGSKEG
+83 
-95 RAEATAGESTW
+95 
-106 VVYNYASEAEY
+106 
-117 NYLYSLFHEKRIS
+117 
-130 VMGDSISTIKDKIPS
+130 MGDSISTIKDKIPS

-250 YAASLQRMKA
+250 YAASLQRMKV

-302 LRKQE
+302 LRNQE
-307 GISPNNALHPN
+307 DISPKNALHPN

-345 VTYNANGGSFKNGSD
+345 VTYDANGGSFKNGSD
-360 PIKQSVTAELPK
+360 PIKQSVTAKLPK

-381 GWFDQAAGG
+381 GWFDRAAGG

-400 IPSDKQD
+400 IPSGMQD
-407 SFSGTTL
+407 NLNGTTL

-440 ITVSDKH
+440 ITVSAEH

-473 DPTQNWRVEWKEKN
+473 DPTQNWCVEWREKN

-610 GGCNLNTGAGEGKE
+610 GGNRDGGDTPAWKLS
-624 NWLLR
+624 
-629 NTFEYIKV
+629 NTFDYIKV

-643 THTYGMT
+643 THTYGTT

-709 ASCTEAGNEA
+709 ATCTEAGNEA

-732 EKGENAIADLAA
+732 ENGINEIEKDSWVL
-744 WKTGDGK
+744 KTL
-751 INATGHNYGDITY
+751 GHDMTK
-764 TWSDGNTSCTAKKVC
+764 TDAK
-779 SVCKDEVT
+779 
-787 ETVGTTSSAKTP
+787 A
-799 ATCTTKGTKTY
+799 ATCTEDGNNEYYTCSRCGGVFKDEAGTQ
-810 TATFSAPNGFVTQ
+810 ATTVEAETL
-823 TKDVDI
+823 KKL
-829 AATGH
+829 GH
-834 DWSNKDGICAVCHTK
+834 DWSNKNGICARCDAK
-849 CDRVHK
+849 CTETHK
-855 PGTTCS
+855 PGTICS

-876 TYPASAPAVPNGTV
+876 TYPATAPAVPNGTV

-907 KPNEGYVLE
+907 KPNEGYELGSLAVK
-916 TLTVTDKNGDEL
+916 DASGDL
-928 KLTDKG
+928 LPLADLG
-934 NGKYTFTMPGSK
+934 NGKYSFVMPDGK
-946 VEVKATFMED
+946 VSVEAEFVKTAATSFA
-956 NSVFNFFYDVPNDAF
+956 DVPANAYFAD
-971 FYEAVKWAVKSGV
+971 AVKWAVDKGV
-984 TNGLTDTMFGPYESC
+984 TNGLSDTMFGPYESC
-999 TRTQI
+999 TRAQI
-1004 VTFLWRATGSPEPK
+1004 VTFLWRAAGSPELK
-1018 TASSFTD
+1018 TMSSFTD

-1074 TASGSTNFTDVKSDA
+1074 TASGSANFTDVKSDT
-1089 FYTDAINW
+1089 FYADAINW

>member
-1 MKRRLLASLLTLVM
+1 MVLS
-15 MLNLLPTVA
+15 LLPTVA

-95 RAEATAGESTW
+95 RAEVTAGESTW

-117 NYLYSLFHEKRIS
+117 NYLYSLFHEKTIS

-250 YAASLQRMKA
+250 YAASLQRMKV

-307 GISPNNALHPN
+307 DISPKNELHPN

-381 GWFDQAAGG
+381 GWFDRAAGG

-400 IPSDKQD
+400 IPSGMQD
-407 SFSGTTL
+407 DLNGTTL

-430 NAVDADGNVI
+430 NAIDADGNVI

-515 YMGTYDVTNNKTDY
+515 YMGTYNDTTGGTKY
-529 INFGGPAYQKEP
+529 INFGGPAYQKDP

-610 GGCNLNTGAGEGKE
+610 GGCNLNTGAGVGKE

-643 THTYGMT
+643 THTYGTT

-709 ASCTEAGNEA
+709 ATCTEAGNEA

-732 EKGENAIADLAA
+732 ENGTNEIEKDSWVL
-744 WKTGDGK
+744 KTL
-751 INATGHNYGDITY
+751 GHDMTK
-764 TWSDGNTSCTAKKVC
+764 TDAK
-779 SVCKDEVT
+779 
-787 ETVGTTSSAKTP
+787 A
-799 ATCTTKGTKTY
+799 ATCTEDGNNEYYTCSRCGGVFKDEAGTQ
-810 TATFSAPNGFVTQ
+810 ATTVEAETL
-823 TKDVDI
+823 KKL
-829 AATGH
+829 GH

-876 TYPASAPAVPNGTV
+876 TYPATAPAAPNGTV
-890 TVSPANAS
+890 AVSPANAS

-907 KPNEGYVLE
+907 KPNEGYELGSLAVK
-916 TLTVTDKNGDEL
+916 DANGDL
-928 KLTDKG
+928 LPLADLG
-934 NGKYTFTMPGSK
+934 NGKFGFVMPASK
-946 VEVKATFMED
+946 VSVEAEFVKTAATSFA
-956 NSVFNFFYDVPNDAF
+956 DVPANAYFAD
-971 FYEAVKWAVKSGV
+971 AVKWAVDKGI
-984 TNGLTDTMFGPYESC
+984 TNGLSDTMFGPYESC
-999 TRTQI
+999 TRAQI
-1004 VTFLWRATGSPEPK
+1004 VTFLWRAAGSPEPK
-1018 TASSFTD
+1018 TMSSFTD
-1025 VPASAYYAKAVA
+1025 VPASTYYAKAVA
-1037 WAIENGITN
+1037 WAIENGIMN

-1064 VTFLYRALKG
+1064 VTFLHRALKG
-1074 TASGSTNFTDVKSDA
+1074 TASGSANFTDVKSDT
-1089 FYTDAINW
+1089 FYADAINW

>member
-55 GKEGQITVPEENEV
+55 GKEGQITVPEGDTV

-95 RAEATAGESTW
+95 RAEVTAGESAW

-117 NYLYSLFHEKRIS
+117 NYLYSLFHGKTIS

-190 KAASMASKDRINK
+190 RSYSMADKSRIDN
-203 LDDNGTPDVILYYGG
+203 LDNNGTPDVILYYGG

-250 YAASLQRMKA
+250 YAASLQRMKE
-260 TYPGAEII
+260 TYPDAEII

-302 LRKQE
+302 LRNQE

-345 VTYNANGGSFKNGSD
+345 VTYDANGGSFKNGSD
-360 PIKQSVTAELPK
+360 PIKQSVTAKLPK

-390 NKIASALDTA
+390 NKVASALDTA
-400 IPSDKQD
+400 IPSGMQD
-407 SFSGTTL
+407 NLNGTTL

-440 ITVSDKH
+440 ITVSAEH

-473 DPTQNWRVEWKEKN
+473 DPTQNWCVEWKERN

-529 INFGGPAYQKEP
+529 INFGGPVYQKEP

-610 GGCNLNTGAGEGKE
+610 GGCNLNTGAGVGKE

-643 THTYGMT
+643 THTYGTT

-709 ASCTEAGNEA
+709 ATCTETGNEA

-732 EKGENAIADLAA
+732 ENGTNEIEKDSWVLKTLGHDMT
-744 WKTGDGK
+744 KTG
-751 INATGHNYGDITY
+751 
-764 TWSDGNTSCTAKKVC
+764 AK
-779 SVCKDEVT
+779 E
-787 ETVGTTSSAKTP
+787 
-799 ATCTTKGTKTY
+799 ATCTEDGNNEYYTCSRCGGVFKDEAGTQ
-810 TATFSAPNGFVTQ
+810 ATTVEAETL
-823 TKDVDI
+823 KKL
-829 AATGH
+829 GH
-834 DWSNKDGICAVCHTK
+834 DWSNKNGICARCDAK
-849 CDRVHK
+849 CTETHK

-876 TYPASAPAVPNGTV
+876 TYPATAPAVPNGTV

-907 KPNEGYVLE
+907 KPNDGYVLE

-946 VEVKATFMED
+946 VEVKANFMED

-984 TNGLTDTMFGPYESC
+984 TNGLSDTMFGPYESC
-999 TRTQI
+999 TRAQI
-1004 VTFLWRATGSPEPK
+1004 VTFLWRAAGSPEPK
-1018 TASSFTD
+1018 AMSSFTD

>member
-1 MKRRLLASLLTLVM
+1 MKRRLLAGVLTLVM
-15 MLNLLPTVA
+15 MLSLLPTVA

-30 GIDADSVEMYSS
+30 GIDADSVEN
-42 DDVVTSGPITLWT
+42 DVVTSGPITIWT
-55 GKEGQITVPEENEV
+55 GKIVQITVPEGDAV
-69 RSSNA
+69 SSSNT
-74 DIVSVEQDG
+74 DIVSVEKNG

-95 RAEATAGESTW
+95 RAEVTAGESTW

-117 NYLYSLFHEKRIS
+117 NYLYSLFHGKTIS

-168 IITRFGAAEGIDEAW
+168 IITRFGAVEGIDEAW

-230 DADYAK
+230 NADYAK

-302 LRKQE
+302 LRNQE

-330 QQLYEQQAVTPNEKT
+330 QQLYEQRAVTPDEKT
-345 VTYNANGGSFKNGSD
+345 VTYNANGGSFKNGRD
-360 PIKQSVTAELPK
+360 PIKQSVTAKLPK

-381 GWFDQAAGG
+381 GWFDRAAGG

-400 IPSDKQD
+400 IPSGMQD
-407 SFSGTTL
+407 NLNGTTL

-440 ITVSDKH
+440 ISVDCKH
-447 GSTTLNDDNTV
+447 GVAEINGGTV
-458 KFNDYQ
+458 TFDYYQ

-515 YMGTYDVTNNKTDY
+515 YMGTYDVTNSKTDY

-610 GGCNLNTGAGEGKE
+610 GGNRDGGDTPAWKLS
-624 NWLLR
+624 
-629 NTFEYIKV
+629 NTFDYIKV

-643 THTYGMT
+643 THTYGTT

-709 ASCTEAGNEA
+709 ATCTEAGNEA

-732 EKGENAIADLAA
+732 ENGINEIEKDSWVL
-744 WKTGDGK
+744 KTLGHDMTK
-751 INATGHNYGDITY
+751 TDAKEATCTE
-764 TWSDGNTSCTAKKVC
+764 DGNNEYYTC
-779 SVCKDEVT
+779 SRCGGVFKDEAGTQATTVVT
-787 ETVGTTSSAKTP
+787 ETLK
-799 ATCTTKGTKTY
+799 KL
-810 TATFSAPNGFVTQ
+810 
-823 TKDVDI
+823 
-829 AATGH
+829 GH
-834 DWSNKDGICAVCHTK
+834 DWSNKNGICARCDAK
-849 CDRVHK
+849 CTETHK

-907 KPNEGYVLE
+907 KPNEGYELGSLAVK
-916 TLTVTDKNGDEL
+916 DASGDL
-928 KLTDKG
+928 LPLADLG
-934 NGKYTFTMPGSK
+934 NGKYSFVMPDGK
-946 VEVKATFMED
+946 V
-956 NSVFNFFYDVPNDAF
+956 SV
-971 FYEAVKWAVKSGV
+971 EAEFV
-984 TNGLTDTMFGPYESC
+984 
-999 TRTQI
+999 
-1004 VTFLWRATGSPEPK
+1004 K
-1018 TASSFTD
+1018 TAATSFTD
-1025 VPASAYYAKAVA
+1025 VPASAYYAKAVE
-1037 WAIENGITN
+1037 WAVENGITN

-1089 FYTDAINW
+1089 FYADAINW

-1102 VTNGTSNTTFSPNA
+1102 VTNGTSNTTFGPNA

>member
-15 MLNLLPTVA
+15 VLSLLPTVA

-42 DDVVTSGPITLWT
+42 DDVVTSGPITIWT
-55 GKEGQITVPEENEV
+55 NKIVKITVPEESEV
-69 RSSNA
+69 RSSNT

-95 RAEATAGESTW
+95 RAEVTAGESAW

-117 NYLYSLFHEKRIS
+117 NYLYSLFHGKTIS

-168 IITRFGAAEGIDEAW
+168 IITRFGAVEGIDEAW

-218 SNPDSSVGTFDP
+218 SNPDSSVGTFNP

-236 TVDWAQSYS
+236 TVDWAKSYS

-250 YAASLQRMKA
+250 YAASLQRMKE
-260 TYPGAEII
+260 TCPDAEII
-268 AIIPYYEQNNI
+268 AIIPYYGQNNI
-279 PKQAEVIEQIAKH
+279 PKQAEVIEQIVKH

-302 LRKQE
+302 LRNQE

-330 QQLYEQQAVTPNEKT
+330 QQLYEQRAVTPDEKT
-345 VTYNANGGSFKNGSD
+345 VTYDANGGSFKNGSD

-381 GWFDQAAGG
+381 GWFDRAAGG

-400 IPSDKQD
+400 IHSGMQD
-407 SFSGTTL
+407 NLNGTTL
-414 YAHWTHTF
+414 YAHWTRSF
-422 TWNFNSDM
+422 TWDFDNNLD
-430 NAVDADGNVI
+430 AVDADGNVI
-440 ITVSDKH
+440 ITVSAEH

-458 KFNDYQ
+458 KFNDCQ

-515 YMGTYDVTNNKTDY
+515 YMGTYNDTTGGTKY
-529 INFGGPAYQKEP
+529 INFGGPAYQKDP

-610 GGCNLNTGAGEGKE
+610 GGNRDGGDTPAWKLS
-624 NWLLR
+624 
-629 NTFEYIKV
+629 NTFDYIKV

-643 THTYGMT
+643 THTYGTT

-692 PYGELGAHK
+692 SYGELGAHK

-709 ASCTEAGNEA
+709 ATCTEAGNEA
-719 YWTCSGCGKYFSD
+719 YWTCSGCGKYFSNENGTNEI
-732 EKGENAIADLAA
+732 EKDSWVL
-744 WKTGDGK
+744 KTL
-751 INATGHNYGDITY
+751 GHDMTK
-764 TWSDGNTSCTAKKVC
+764 TDAK
-779 SVCKDEVT
+779 E
-787 ETVGTTSSAKTP
+787 
-799 ATCTTKGTKTY
+799 ATCTEDGNNEYYTCSRCGGVFKDEAGTQ
-810 TATFSAPNGFVTQ
+810 ATTVVAETL
-823 TKDVDI
+823 KKL
-829 AATGH
+829 GH

-876 TYPASAPAVPNGTV
+876 TYPATAPAVPNGTV

-907 KPNEGYVLE
+907 KPKEGYVLE

-984 TNGLTDTMFGPYESC
+984 TNGLSDTMFGPYESC
-999 TRTQI
+999 TRAQI
-1004 VTFLWRATGSPEPK
+1004 VTFLWRAAGSPEPK
-1018 TASSFTD
+1018 TASSFAD

-1046 GMTETTFAPNATC
+1046 GMTETTFAPDATC

-1074 TASGSTNFTDVKSDA
+1074 TASGSTNFTDVKSDT
-1089 FYTDAINW
+1089 FYADAINW

>member
-1 MKRRLLASLLTLVM
+1 M
-15 MLNLLPTVA
+15 
-24 WARNDE
+24 
-30 GIDADSVEMYSS
+30 
-42 DDVVTSGPITLWT
+42 TSGPITLWT
-55 GKEGQITVPEENEV
+55 GKEGQITVPEGDTV
-69 RSSNA
+69 RSSNT
-74 DIVSVEQDG
+74 DIVSVEKNG

-95 RAEATAGESTW
+95 RAEVTAGESTW

-117 NYLYSLFHEKRIS
+117 NYLYALFHEKRIS

-168 IITRFGAAEGIDEAW
+168 IITRFGAVEGIDEAW

-250 YAASLQRMKA
+250 YAASLQRMKE
-260 TYPGAEII
+260 TYPDAEII

-279 PKQAEVIEQIAKH
+279 SKQAEVIEQIVKH

-302 LRKQE
+302 LRNQE
-307 GISPNNALHPN
+307 GISSNNALHPN

-325 AAYIC
+325 ATYIC

-345 VTYNANGGSFKNGSD
+345 VTYNANGGSFKNDSD
-360 PIKQSVTAELPK
+360 SIKQSVTAKLPK

-381 GWFDQAAGG
+381 GWFDRAAGG

-400 IPSDKQD
+400 IPSGMQD
-407 SFSGTTL
+407 NLNGTTL
-414 YAHWTHTF
+414 YAHWTRSF
-422 TWNFNSDM
+422 TWDFDNNLD
-430 NAVDADGNVI
+430 AVDADGNVI
-440 ITVSDKH
+440 ITVSAEH

-473 DPTQNWRVEWKEKN
+473 DPTQNWCVEWREKN

-610 GGCNLNTGAGEGKE
+610 GGNRDGGDTPAWKLS
-624 NWLLR
+624 
-629 NTFEYIKV
+629 NTFDYIKV

-643 THTYGMT
+643 THTYGTT

-709 ASCTEAGNEA
+709 ATCTEAGNEA
-719 YWTCSGCGKYFSD
+719 YWTCSGCGKYFSNENGTNEI
-732 EKGENAIADLAA
+732 EKDSWVL
-744 WKTGDGK
+744 KTL
-751 INATGHNYGDITY
+751 GHDMTK
-764 TWSDGNTSCTAKKVC
+764 TDAK
-779 SVCKDEVT
+779 E
-787 ETVGTTSSAKTP
+787 
-799 ATCTTKGTKTY
+799 ATCTEDGNNEYYTCSRCGGVFKDEAGTQ
-810 TATFSAPNGFVTQ
+810 ATTVVAETL
-823 TKDVDI
+823 KKL
-829 AATGH
+829 GH

-907 KPNEGYVLE
+907 KPNEGYELGSLAVK
-916 TLTVTDKNGDEL
+916 DASGDL
-928 KLTDKG
+928 LPLADLG
-934 NGKYTFTMPGSK
+934 NGKYSFVMPDGK
-946 VEVKATFMED
+946 VSVEAEFVKTAATSFA
-956 NSVFNFFYDVPNDAF
+956 DVPANAYFAD
-971 FYEAVKWAVKSGV
+971 AVKWAVDKGI
-984 TNGLTDTMFGPYESC
+984 TNGLSDTMFGPYESC
-999 TRTQI
+999 TRAQI
-1004 VTFLWRATGSPEPK
+1004 VTFLWRAAGSPEPK

-1025 VPASAYYAKAVA
+1025 VPVSAYYAKAVA

-1046 GMTETTFAPNATC
+1046 GMTETTFAPDATC
-1059 TRGQS
+1059 TRGQI

-1074 TASGSTNFTDVKSDA
+1074 TASGSTNFTDVKSDT
-1089 FYTDAINW
+1089 FYADAINW

>member
-42 DDVVTSGPITLWT
+42 DDVVTSGPITIWT
-55 GKEGQITVPEENEV
+55 GKIVQITVPEGGAV
-69 RSSNA
+69 SSSNT
-74 DIVSVEQDG
+74 DIVSVEKNG

-95 RAEATAGESTW
+95 RAEVTAGESAW

-117 NYLYSLFHEKRIS
+117 NYLYALFHGKTIS

-236 TVDWAQSYS
+236 TVDWAKSYS

-260 TYPGAEII
+260 TYPGAGII

-302 LRKQE
+302 LRNQE

-330 QQLYEQQAVTPNEKT
+330 QQLYAQQAVTPNEKT
-345 VTYNANGGSFKNGSD
+345 VTYDANGGSFKNGRD

-372 ATRAGYAFV
+372 AARAGYAFV

-400 IPSDKQD
+400 IPSGMQD
-407 SFSGTTL
+407 NLNGTTL

-473 DPTQNWRVEWKEKN
+473 DPTQNWCVEWREKN
-487 QAKENMLFSSTATRE
+487 QATENMLFSSTATRE

-598 ALEKLNFTFNYL
+598 ALEKIGFTFNYL
-610 GGCNLNTGAGEGKE
+610 GGNRDGGDTPAWKLSNI
-624 NWLLR
+624 
-629 NTFEYIKV
+629 FDYIKV

-643 THTYGMT
+643 THTYGTT

-709 ASCTEAGNEA
+709 ATCTEAGNEA

-732 EKGENAIADLAA
+732 ENGINEIEKDSWVL
-744 WKTGDGK
+744 KTLGHDMTK
-751 INATGHNYGDITY
+751 TDAKEATCTE
-764 TWSDGNTSCTAKKVC
+764 DGNNEYYTC
-779 SVCKDEVT
+779 SRCGGVFKDEAGTQATTVVT
-787 ETVGTTSSAKTP
+787 ETLK
-799 ATCTTKGTKTY
+799 KL
-810 TATFSAPNGFVTQ
+810 
-823 TKDVDI
+823 
-829 AATGH
+829 GH
-834 DWSNKDGICAVCHTK
+834 DWSNKNGICARCDAK
-849 CDRVHK
+849 CTETHK

-907 KPNEGYVLE
+907 KPNEGYELGSLAVK
-916 TLTVTDKNGDEL
+916 DASGDL
-928 KLTDKG
+928 LPLADLG
-934 NGKYTFTMPGSK
+934 SGKYSFVMPDGK
-946 VEVKATFMED
+946 VSVEAEFVKTAATSFA
-956 NSVFNFFYDVPNDAF
+956 DVPANAYFAD
-971 FYEAVKWAVKSGV
+971 AVKWAVDKGI
-984 TNGLTDTMFGPYESC
+984 TNGLSDTMFGPYESC
-999 TRTQI
+999 TRAQI
-1004 VTFLWRATGSPEPK
+1004 VTFLWRAVGSPEPK

-1037 WAIENGITN
+1037 WAVENGITN
-1046 GMTETTFAPNATC
+1046 GMTEMTFAPDATC

-1064 VTFLYRALKG
+1064 VTFLHRALGKKVESS
-1074 TASGSTNFTDVKSDA
+1074 ANFTDVKSDA
-1089 FYTDAINW
+1089 FYADAINW

-1102 VTNGTSNTTFSPNA
+1102 VTNGTSATTFSPNA

>member
-1 MKRRLLASLLTLVM
+1 M
-15 MLNLLPTVA
+15 
-24 WARNDE
+24 
-30 GIDADSVEMYSS
+30 
-42 DDVVTSGPITLWT
+42 
-55 GKEGQITVPEENEV
+55 
-69 RSSNA
+69 
-74 DIVSVEQDG
+74 
-83 TAVTLTGGSKEG
+83 TAK
-95 RAEATAGESTW
+95 
-106 VVYNYASEAEY
+106 
-117 NYLYSLFHEKRIS
+117 
-130 VMGDSISTIKDKIPS
+130 
-145 GNALYYD
+145 
-152 NTTGKE
+152 
-158 MTFERNYWGD
+158 
-168 IITRFGAAEGIDEAW
+168 
-183 SGSTIGS
+183 
-190 KAASMASKDRINK
+190 
-203 LDDNGTPDVILYYGG
+203 
-218 SNPDSSVGTFDP
+218 
-230 DADYAK
+230 
-236 TVDWAQSYS
+236 
-245 DTASA
+245 
-250 YAASLQRMKA
+250 
-260 TYPGAEII
+260 
-268 AIIPYYEQNNI
+268 
-279 PKQAEVIEQIAKH
+279 
-292 YDITTIDLRE
+292 
-302 LRKQE
+302 
-307 GISPNNALHPN
+307 
-318 MDGHSQI
+318 
-325 AAYIC
+325 
-330 QQLYEQQAVTPNEKT
+330 
-345 VTYNANGGSFKNGSD
+345 
-360 PIKQSVTAELPK
+360 LPK

-381 GWFDQAAGG
+381 GWFDRAAGG

-400 IPSDKQD
+400 IHSGMQD
-407 SFSGTTL
+407 NLNGTTL
-414 YAHWTHTF
+414 YAHWTRSF
-422 TWNFNSDM
+422 TWDFDNNLD
-430 NAVDADGNVI
+430 AVDADGNVI
-440 ITVSDKH
+440 ITVSAEH

-515 YMGTYDVTNNKTDY
+515 YMGTYNDTTGGTKY
-529 INFGGPAYQKEP
+529 INFGGPAYQKDP

-610 GGCNLNTGAGEGKE
+610 GGNRDGGDTPAWKLS
-624 NWLLR
+624 
-629 NTFEYIKV
+629 NTFDYIKV

-643 THTYGMT
+643 THTYGTT

-692 PYGELGAHK
+692 SYGELGAHK

-709 ASCTEAGNEA
+709 ATCTEAGNEA
-719 YWTCSGCGKYFSD
+719 YWTCSGCGKYFSNENGTNEI
-732 EKGENAIADLAA
+732 EKDSWVL
-744 WKTGDGK
+744 KTL
-751 INATGHNYGDITY
+751 GHDMTK
-764 TWSDGNTSCTAKKVC
+764 TDAK
-779 SVCKDEVT
+779 E
-787 ETVGTTSSAKTP
+787 
-799 ATCTTKGTKTY
+799 ATCTEDGNNEYYTCSRCGGVFKDEAGTQ
-810 TATFSAPNGFVTQ
+810 ATTVVAETL
-823 TKDVDI
+823 KKL
-829 AATGH
+829 GH

-876 TYPASAPAVPNGTV
+876 TYPATAPAVPNGTV

-907 KPNEGYVLE
+907 KPKEGYVLE

-984 TNGLTDTMFGPYESC
+984 TNGLSDTMFGPYESC
-999 TRTQI
+999 TRAQI
-1004 VTFLWRATGSPEPK
+1004 VTFLWRAAGSPEPK
-1018 TASSFTD
+1018 TASSFAD

-1046 GMTETTFAPNATC
+1046 GMTETTFAPDATC

-1089 FYTDAINW
+1089 FYADAINW

>member
-95 RAEATAGESTW
+95 RAEVTAGESTW

-117 NYLYSLFHEKRIS
+117 NYLYSLFHGKTIS

-168 IITRFGAAEGIDEAW
+168 VITRFGAAEGIDEAW

-250 YAASLQRMKA
+250 YAASLQRMKE
-260 TYPGAEII
+260 TYPDAEII

-302 LRKQE
+302 LRNQE

-330 QQLYEQQAVTPNEKT
+330 QQLYEQQAVTPDEKT
-345 VTYNANGGSFKNGSD
+345 VTYNANGGSFKNDSD
-360 PIKQSVTAELPK
+360 SIKQSVTAKLPK

-381 GWFDQAAGG
+381 GWFDRAAGG

-400 IPSDKQD
+400 IPSGMQD
-407 SFSGTTL
+407 NLNGTTL
-414 YAHWTHTF
+414 YAHWTRSF
-422 TWNFNSDM
+422 TWDFDNNLD
-430 NAVDADGNVI
+430 AVDADGNVI
-440 ITVSDKH
+440 ISVDCKH
-447 GSTTLNDDNTV
+447 GVAEINGGTV
-458 KFNDYQ
+458 TFDYYQ
-464 GKLSTPFTL
+464 GELSTPFTL

-610 GGCNLNTGAGEGKE
+610 GGNRDGGDTPAWKLS
-624 NWLLR
+624 
-629 NTFEYIKV
+629 NTFDYIKV

-643 THTYGMT
+643 THTYGTT

-709 ASCTEAGNEA
+709 ATCTEAGNEA

-732 EKGENAIADLAA
+732 ENGTNKIEKDSWEL
-744 WKTGDGK
+744 KTL
-751 INATGHNYGDITY
+751 GHDMTK
-764 TWSDGNTSCTAKKVC
+764 TDAK
-779 SVCKDEVT
+779 E
-787 ETVGTTSSAKTP
+787 
-799 ATCTTKGTKTY
+799 ATCTEDGNNEYYTCSRCGGVFKDEAGTQ
-810 TATFSAPNGFVTQ
+810 ATTVEAEML
-823 TKDVDI
+823 KKL
-829 AATGH
+829 GH
-834 DWSNKDGICAVCHTK
+834 DWSNKNGICARCDAK
-849 CDRVHK
+849 CTETHK

-876 TYPASAPAVPNGTV
+876 TYPATAPAVPNGTV

-907 KPNEGYVLE
+907 KPNEGYELGSLAVK
-916 TLTVTDKNGDEL
+916 DASGDL
-928 KLTDKG
+928 LPLADLG
-934 NGKYTFTMPGSK
+934 NGKYSFVMPDGK
-946 VEVKATFMED
+946 V
-956 NSVFNFFYDVPNDAF
+956 SV
-971 FYEAVKWAVKSGV
+971 EAEFV
-984 TNGLTDTMFGPYESC
+984 
-999 TRTQI
+999 
-1004 VTFLWRATGSPEPK
+1004 K
-1018 TASSFTD
+1018 TAATSFAD

-1037 WAIENGITN
+1037 WAVENGITN

-1074 TASGSTNFTDVKSDA
+1074 TASGSANFTDVKSDT
-1089 FYTDAINW
+1089 FYADAINW

>member
-1 MKRRLLASLLTLVM
+1 MVLS
-15 MLNLLPTVA
+15 LLPTVA

-95 RAEATAGESTW
+95 RAEVTAGESTW

-117 NYLYSLFHEKRIS
+117 NYLYSLFHEKTIS

-250 YAASLQRMKA
+250 YAASLQRMKV

-307 GISPNNALHPN
+307 DISPKNELHPN

-381 GWFDQAAGG
+381 GWFDRAAGG

-400 IPSDKQD
+400 IPSGMQD
-407 SFSGTTL
+407 DLNGTTL

-430 NAVDADGNVI
+430 NAIDADGNVI

-515 YMGTYDVTNNKTDY
+515 YMGTYNDTTGGTKY
-529 INFGGPAYQKEP
+529 INFGGPAYQKDP

-610 GGCNLNTGAGEGKE
+610 GGCNLNTGAGVGKE

-643 THTYGMT
+643 THTYGTT

-709 ASCTEAGNEA
+709 ATCTEAGNEA

-732 EKGENAIADLAA
+732 ENGTNEIEKDSWVL
-744 WKTGDGK
+744 KTL
-751 INATGHNYGDITY
+751 GHDMTK
-764 TWSDGNTSCTAKKVC
+764 TDAK
-779 SVCKDEVT
+779 
-787 ETVGTTSSAKTP
+787 A
-799 ATCTTKGTKTY
+799 ATCTEDGNNEYYTCSRCGGVFKDEAGTQ
-810 TATFSAPNGFVTQ
+810 ATTVEAETL
-823 TKDVDI
+823 KKL
-829 AATGH
+829 GH

-876 TYPASAPAVPNGTV
+876 TYPATAPAAPNGTV
-890 TVSPANAS
+890 AVSPANAS

-907 KPNEGYVLE
+907 KPNEGYELGSLAVK
-916 TLTVTDKNGDEL
+916 DASGDL
-928 KLTDKG
+928 LPLADLG
-934 NGKYTFTMPGSK
+934 NGKFGFVMPASK
-946 VEVKATFMED
+946 VSVEAEFVKTAATSFA
-956 NSVFNFFYDVPNDAF
+956 DVPANAYFAD
-971 FYEAVKWAVKSGV
+971 AVKWAVDKGI
-984 TNGLTDTMFGPYESC
+984 TNGLSDTMFGPYESC
-999 TRTQI
+999 TRAQI
-1004 VTFLWRATGSPEPK
+1004 VTFLWRAAGSPEPK
-1018 TASSFTD
+1018 TMSSFTD
-1025 VPASAYYAKAVA
+1025 VPASTYYAKAVA
-1037 WAIENGITN
+1037 WAIENGIMN

-1064 VTFLYRALKG
+1064 VTFLHRALKG
-1074 TASGSTNFTDVKSDA
+1074 TASGSANFTDVKSDT
-1089 FYTDAINW
+1089 FYADAINW

>member
-15 MLNLLPTVA
+15 MLSLLPTVA

-42 DDVVTSGPITLWT
+42 DDVVTSGPMTIWT
-55 GKEGQITVPEENEV
+55 DKIVQITVPEGDTV
-69 RSSNA
+69 RSSNEA
-74 DIVSVEQDG
+74 IVSVTQDG
-83 TAVTLTGGSKEG
+83 TLTGGSKEG
-95 RAEATAGESTW
+95 RAEVTAGESTW

-117 NYLYSLFHEKRIS
+117 NYLYSLFHGKTIS

-158 MTFERNYWGD
+158 MTFERNYWGA

-236 TVDWAQSYS
+236 AVDWAQSYS

-250 YAASLQRMKA
+250 YAASLQRMKEI
-260 TYPGAEII
+260 YPDAEII

-302 LRKQE
+302 LRNQE

-330 QQLYEQQAVTPNEKT
+330 QQLYEQRAVTPDEKT
-345 VTYNANGGSFKNGSD
+345 VTYDANGGSFKNGSD

-400 IPSDKQD
+400 IPSGMQD
-407 SFSGTTL
+407 NLNGTTL

-430 NAVDADGNVI
+430 NAVDEDGNVI
-440 ITVSDKH
+440 ITVSAEH

-610 GGCNLNTGAGEGKE
+610 GGNRDGGDTPAWKLS
-624 NWLLR
+624 
-629 NTFEYIKV
+629 NTFDYIKV

-643 THTYGMT
+643 THTYGTT

-709 ASCTEAGNEA
+709 ATCTEADNEA

-732 EKGENAIADLAA
+732 ENGINEIEKDSWVL
-744 WKTGDGK
+744 KTL
-751 INATGHNYGDITY
+751 GHDMTK
-764 TWSDGNTSCTAKKVC
+764 TDAK
-779 SVCKDEVT
+779 
-787 ETVGTTSSAKTP
+787 A
-799 ATCTTKGTKTY
+799 ATCTEDGNNEYYTCSRCGGVFKDEAGTQ
-810 TATFSAPNGFVTQ
+810 ATTVEAETL
-823 TKDVDI
+823 KKL
-829 AATGH
+829 GH

-876 TYPASAPAVPNGTV
+876 TYPATAPAAPNGTV
-890 TVSPANAS
+890 TISPANAS

-907 KPNEGYVLE
+907 KPNDGYVLE

-984 TNGLTDTMFGPYESC
+984 TNGLSDTMFGPYESC
-999 TRTQI
+999 TRAQI
-1004 VTFLWRATGSPEPK
+1004 VTFLWRAAGSPEPK
-1018 TASSFTD
+1018 ATTSAMTD
-1025 VPASAYYAKAVA
+1025 LNPNAYYYKAVL
-1037 WAIENGITN
+1037 WAIENGITD
-1046 GMTETTFAPNATC
+1046 GMTETTFAPDATC

-1064 VTFLYRALKG
+1064 VTFLYRALGKKVESS
-1074 TASGSTNFTDVKSDA
+1074 ASFTDVKSDA
-1089 FYTDAINW
+1089 FYADAINW

>member
-95 RAEATAGESTW
+95 RAEVTAGESAW

-117 NYLYSLFHEKRIS
+117 NYLYSLFHGKTIS
-130 VMGDSISTIKDKIPS
+130 VMGDSISTIKDKIPG

-158 MTFERNYWGD
+158 MTFERNYWGA
-168 IITRFGAAEGIDEAW
+168 IITRFGAVEGIDEAW

-250 YAASLQRMKA
+250 YAASLQRMKE
-260 TYPGAEII
+260 TYPDAEII

-302 LRKQE
+302 LRNQE

-330 QQLYEQQAVTPNEKT
+330 QQLYEQRAVTPDEKT
-345 VTYNANGGSFKNGSD
+345 VTYDANGGSFKNGSD
-360 PIKQSVTAELPK
+360 PIKQSVTAKLPK

-400 IPSDKQD
+400 IPSGMQD
-407 SFSGTTL
+407 NLNGTTL

-440 ITVSDKH
+440 ISVDCKH
-447 GSTTLNDDNTV
+447 GDAEINGGTV
-458 KFNDYQ
+458 TFDYYQ

-515 YMGTYDVTNNKTDY
+515 YMGTYDVTNSKTDY

-610 GGCNLNTGAGEGKE
+610 GGNRDGGDTPAWKLS
-624 NWLLR
+624 
-629 NTFEYIKV
+629 NTFDYIKV

-643 THTYGMT
+643 THTYGTT

-709 ASCTEAGNEA
+709 ATCTEAGNEA

-732 EKGENAIADLAA
+732 ENGINEIEKDSWVL
-744 WKTGDGK
+744 KTLGHDMTK
-751 INATGHNYGDITY
+751 TDAKEATCTE
-764 TWSDGNTSCTAKKVC
+764 DGNNEYYTC
-779 SVCKDEVT
+779 SRCGGVFKDEAGTQATTVVT
-787 ETVGTTSSAKTP
+787 ETLK
-799 ATCTTKGTKTY
+799 KL
-810 TATFSAPNGFVTQ
+810 
-823 TKDVDI
+823 
-829 AATGH
+829 GH
-834 DWSNKDGICAVCHTK
+834 DWSNKNGICARCDAK
-849 CDRVHK
+849 CTETHK

-907 KPNEGYVLE
+907 KPNEGYELGSLAVK
-916 TLTVTDKNGDEL
+916 DASGDL
-928 KLTDKG
+928 LPLADLG
-934 NGKYTFTMPGSK
+934 NGKYSFVMPDGK
-946 VEVKATFMED
+946 V
-956 NSVFNFFYDVPNDAF
+956 SV
-971 FYEAVKWAVKSGV
+971 EAEFV
-984 TNGLTDTMFGPYESC
+984 
-999 TRTQI
+999 
-1004 VTFLWRATGSPEPK
+1004 K
-1018 TASSFTD
+1018 TAATSFAD
-1025 VPASAYYAKAVA
+1025 VPANAYYAKAVA
-1037 WAIENGITN
+1037 WAVENGITN
-1046 GMTETTFAPNATC
+1046 GMTATTFAPGATC

-1074 TASGSTNFTDVKSDA
+1074 TASGSTNFTDVKSDT
-1089 FYTDAINW
+1089 FYADAINW

>member
-1 MKRRLLASLLTLVM
+1 M
-15 MLNLLPTVA
+15 
-24 WARNDE
+24 
-30 GIDADSVEMYSS
+30 
-42 DDVVTSGPITLWT
+42 
-55 GKEGQITVPEENEV
+55 
-69 RSSNA
+69 
-74 DIVSVEQDG
+74 
-83 TAVTLTGGSKEG
+83 TAK
-95 RAEATAGESTW
+95 
-106 VVYNYASEAEY
+106 
-117 NYLYSLFHEKRIS
+117 
-130 VMGDSISTIKDKIPS
+130 
-145 GNALYYD
+145 
-152 NTTGKE
+152 
-158 MTFERNYWGD
+158 
-168 IITRFGAAEGIDEAW
+168 
-183 SGSTIGS
+183 
-190 KAASMASKDRINK
+190 
-203 LDDNGTPDVILYYGG
+203 
-218 SNPDSSVGTFDP
+218 
-230 DADYAK
+230 
-236 TVDWAQSYS
+236 
-245 DTASA
+245 
-250 YAASLQRMKA
+250 
-260 TYPGAEII
+260 
-268 AIIPYYEQNNI
+268 
-279 PKQAEVIEQIAKH
+279 
-292 YDITTIDLRE
+292 
-302 LRKQE
+302 
-307 GISPNNALHPN
+307 
-318 MDGHSQI
+318 
-325 AAYIC
+325 
-330 QQLYEQQAVTPNEKT
+330 
-345 VTYNANGGSFKNGSD
+345 
-360 PIKQSVTAELPK
+360 LPK

-381 GWFDQAAGG
+381 GWFDRAAGG

-400 IPSDKQD
+400 IHSGMQD
-407 SFSGTTL
+407 NLNGTTL
-414 YAHWTHTF
+414 YAHWTRSF
-422 TWNFNSDM
+422 TWDFDNNLD
-430 NAVDADGNVI
+430 AVDADGNVI
-440 ITVSDKH
+440 ITVSAEH

-515 YMGTYDVTNNKTDY
+515 YMGTYNDTTGGTKY
-529 INFGGPAYQKEP
+529 INFGGPAYQKDP

-610 GGCNLNTGAGEGKE
+610 GGCNLNTGAGVGKE

-643 THTYGMT
+643 THTYGTT

-687 ETCDQ
+687 ETCGQ

-709 ASCTEAGNEA
+709 ATCTEAGYNE
-719 YWTCSGCGKYFSD
+719 YWTCKTCGKYFSD
-732 EKGENAIADLAA
+732 ENGTNEIEKDSWVL
-744 WKTGDGK
+744 KTL
-751 INATGHNYGDITY
+751 GHDMTK
-764 TWSDGNTSCTAKKVC
+764 TDAK
-779 SVCKDEVT
+779 E
-787 ETVGTTSSAKTP
+787 
-799 ATCTTKGTKTY
+799 ATCTEDGNNEYY
-810 TATFSAPNGFVTQ
+810 TCSRCGGVFKDEADTQATTVEAETL
-823 TKDVDI
+823 KKL
-829 AATGH
+829 GH
-834 DWSNKDGICAVCHTK
+834 DWSNKNGICARCDAK
-849 CDRVHK
+849 CTETHK

-876 TYPASAPAVPNGTV
+876 TYPASAPAAPNGTV

-907 KPNEGYVLE
+907 KPNEGYELGSLAVKD
-916 TLTVTDKNGDEL
+916 VSGDL
-928 KLTDKG
+928 LPLADLG
-934 NGKYTFTMPGSK
+934 NGKYSFVMPGSK

-984 TNGLTDTMFGPYESC
+984 TNGLSDTMFGPYESC
-999 TRTQI
+999 TRAQI
-1004 VTFLWRATGSPEPK
+1004 VTFLWRAAGSPEPK
-1018 TASSFTD
+1018 TASSFAD

-1037 WAIENGITN
+1037 WAVENGITN

-1064 VTFLYRALKG
+1064 VTFLHRALKG
-1074 TASGSTNFTDVKSDA
+1074 TASGSANFTDVKSDT
-1089 FYTDAINW
+1089 FYADAINW

-1123 VTFLYRAYQGK
+1123 VTFLYRACQGK

>member
-95 RAEATAGESTW
+95 RAEVTAGESTW

-117 NYLYSLFHEKRIS
+117 NYLYSLFHGKTIS

-168 IITRFGAAEGIDEAW
+168 VITRFGAAEGIDEAW

-250 YAASLQRMKA
+250 YAASLQRMKE
-260 TYPGAEII
+260 TYPDAEII

-302 LRKQE
+302 LRNQE

-345 VTYNANGGSFKNGSD
+345 VTYDANGGSFKNGSD

-390 NKIASALDTA
+390 NKVASALDTA
-400 IPSDKQD
+400 IPSGMQD
-407 SFSGTTL
+407 NLNGTTL

-440 ITVSDKH
+440 ITVSAEH

-473 DPTQNWRVEWKEKN
+473 DPTQNWCVEWREKN

-529 INFGGPAYQKEP
+529 INFGGPVYQKEP

-610 GGCNLNTGAGEGKE
+610 GGNRDGGDTPAWKLS
-624 NWLLR
+624 
-629 NTFEYIKV
+629 NTFDYIKV

-643 THTYGMT
+643 THTYGTT

-709 ASCTEAGNEA
+709 ATCTEAGNEA

-732 EKGENAIADLAA
+732 ENGTNEIEKDSWVL
-744 WKTGDGK
+744 KTL
-751 INATGHNYGDITY
+751 GHDMTK
-764 TWSDGNTSCTAKKVC
+764 TDAK
-779 SVCKDEVT
+779 E
-787 ETVGTTSSAKTP
+787 
-799 ATCTTKGTKTY
+799 ATCTEDGNNEYYTCSRCSGVFKDEAGTQ
-810 TATFSAPNGFVTQ
+810 ATTVEAETL
-823 TKDVDI
+823 KKL
-829 AATGH
+829 GH
-834 DWSNKDGICAVCHTK
+834 DWSNKNGICARCDAK
-849 CDRVHK
+849 CTETHK

-876 TYPASAPAVPNGTV
+876 TYPATAPAVPNGTV

-907 KPNEGYVLE
+907 KPNEGYELGSLAVK
-916 TLTVTDKNGDEL
+916 DASGDL
-928 KLTDKG
+928 LPLADLG
-934 NGKYTFTMPGSK
+934 NGKYSFVMPDGK
-946 VEVKATFMED
+946 V
-956 NSVFNFFYDVPNDAF
+956 SV
-971 FYEAVKWAVKSGV
+971 EAEFV
-984 TNGLTDTMFGPYESC
+984 
-999 TRTQI
+999 
-1004 VTFLWRATGSPEPK
+1004 K
-1018 TASSFTD
+1018 TAATSFAD

-1037 WAIENGITN
+1037 WAVENGITN

-1074 TASGSTNFTDVKSDA
+1074 TASGSANFTDVKSDT
-1089 FYTDAINW
+1089 FYADAINW

-1116 DCTRAEI
+1116 DCTRAES

>member
-15 MLNLLPTVA
+15 VLSLLPTVA

-42 DDVVTSGPITLWT
+42 DDVVTSGPITIWT
-55 GKEGQITVPEENEV
+55 NKIVKITVPEESEV
-69 RSSNA
+69 RSSNT

-95 RAEATAGESTW
+95 RAEVTAGESAW

-117 NYLYSLFHEKRIS
+117 NYLYSLFHGKTIS

-168 IITRFGAAEGIDEAW
+168 IITRFGAVEGIDEAW

-218 SNPDSSVGTFDP
+218 SNPDGSVGTFDP

-250 YAASLQRMKA
+250 YAASLQRMKE
-260 TYPGAEII
+260 TYPDAEII

-302 LRKQE
+302 LRNQE

-345 VTYNANGGSFKNGSD
+345 VTYDANGGSFKNGSD

-390 NKIASALDTA
+390 NKVASALDTA
-400 IPSDKQD
+400 IPSGMQD
-407 SFSGTTL
+407 NLNGTTL

-440 ITVSDKH
+440 ITVSAEH

-473 DPTQNWRVEWKEKN
+473 DPTQNWCVEWREKN

-529 INFGGPAYQKEP
+529 INFGGPVYQKEP

-610 GGCNLNTGAGEGKE
+610 GGNRDGGDTPAWKLS
-624 NWLLR
+624 
-629 NTFEYIKV
+629 NTFDYIKV

-643 THTYGMT
+643 THTYGTT

-709 ASCTEAGNEA
+709 ATCTEAGNEA

-732 EKGENAIADLAA
+732 ENGTNEIEKDSWVL
-744 WKTGDGK
+744 KTL
-751 INATGHNYGDITY
+751 GHDMTK
-764 TWSDGNTSCTAKKVC
+764 TDAK
-779 SVCKDEVT
+779 E
-787 ETVGTTSSAKTP
+787 
-799 ATCTTKGTKTY
+799 ATCTEDGNNEYYTCSRCSGVFKDEAGTQ
-810 TATFSAPNGFVTQ
+810 ATTVEAETL
-823 TKDVDI
+823 KKL
-829 AATGH
+829 GH
-834 DWSNKDGICAVCHTK
+834 DWSNKNGICARCDAK
-849 CDRVHK
+849 CTETHK

-876 TYPASAPAVPNGTV
+876 TYPATAPAVPNGTV

-907 KPNEGYVLE
+907 KPNEGYELGSLAVK
-916 TLTVTDKNGDEL
+916 DASGDL
-928 KLTDKG
+928 LPLADLG
-934 NGKYTFTMPGSK
+934 NGKYSFVMPDGK
-946 VEVKATFMED
+946 V
-956 NSVFNFFYDVPNDAF
+956 SV
-971 FYEAVKWAVKSGV
+971 EAEFV
-984 TNGLTDTMFGPYESC
+984 
-999 TRTQI
+999 
-1004 VTFLWRATGSPEPK
+1004 K
-1018 TASSFTD
+1018 TAATSFAD

-1037 WAIENGITN
+1037 WAVENGITN

-1074 TASGSTNFTDVKSDA
+1074 TASGSANFTDVKSDT
-1089 FYTDAINW
+1089 FYADAINW

>member
-1 MKRRLLASLLTLVM
+1 
-15 MLNLLPTVA
+15 
-24 WARNDE
+24 
-30 GIDADSVEMYSS
+30 MYSS
-42 DDVVTSGPITLWT
+42 DDVVTSGPITIWT
-55 GKEGQITVPEENEV
+55 DKIVKITVPEGDAV
-69 RSSNA
+69 RSSNEA
-74 DIVSVEQDG
+74 IVSVTQDG
-83 TAVTLTGGSKEG
+83 TLTGGSKEG
-95 RAEATAGESTW
+95 RAEVTAGESTW
-106 VVYNYASEAEY
+106 VVYNYDSEAEY
-117 NYLYSLFHEKRIS
+117 NYLYSLFHGKTIS
-130 VMGDSISTIKDKIPS
+130 VMGDSISTIENKIPDD
-145 GNALYYD
+145 NALYYD
-152 NTTGKE
+152 NTTSAKT

-183 SGSTIGS
+183 SRSTIGS

-236 TVDWAQSYS
+236 TVDWAKSYS

-250 YAASLQRMKA
+250 YAASLQRMKE
-260 TYPGAEII
+260 TYPDAEII

-302 LRKQE
+302 LRNQE

-330 QQLYEQQAVTPNEKT
+330 QQLYAQQAVTPNEKT
-345 VTYNANGGSFKNGSD
+345 VTYNANDGSFENGSD

-381 GWFDQAAGG
+381 GWFDRAAGG

-400 IPSDKQD
+400 IPSGMQD
-407 SFSGTTL
+407 NLNGTTL

-440 ITVSDKH
+440 ITVSAEH

-464 GKLSTPFTL
+464 GELSTPFTL

-487 QAKENMLFSSTATRE
+487 QATENMLFSSTAERA
-502 KGMTYIFLYEPSI
+502 KGMTYIFLYQPSI
-515 YMGTYDVTNNKTDY
+515 YMGTYDDTTGGTKY
-529 INFGGPAYQKEP
+529 INFGGPAYQKTP
-541 TSNEYSVVKLE
+541 TSDENSVVKLE
-552 NNYDKATET
+552 NNYNNATET
-561 SLVTL
+561 SLVTR

-598 ALEKLNFTFNYL
+598 ALEKLSFTFNYL
-610 GGCNLNTGAGEGKE
+610 GGNRDGGDTPAWKLS
-624 NWLLR
+624 
-629 NTFEYIKV
+629 NTFDYIKV

-643 THTYGMT
+643 THTYGTT

-701 LTKTDAKA
+701 LTKTAAKA
-709 ASCTEAGNEA
+709 ATCTEAGYNE
-719 YWTCSGCGKYFSD
+719 YWTCKTCGKYFSD

-787 ETVGTTSSAKTP
+787 ETVGTTSSVKTP

-855 PGTTCS
+855 PGTTCE
-861 VCHKYTSYPYVPGAP
+861 VCGKYTRRPSTANSSNTVSVPS
-876 TYPASAPAVPNGTV
+876 TPNGTM
-890 TVSPANAS
+890 TVNPSTAS
-898 KGANVTVTV
+898 KGETVTITT
-907 KPNEGYVLE
+907 KPSEGYELGSIEVL
-916 TLTVTDKNGDEL
+916 DKNGDAL
-928 KLTDKG
+928 KLKDLG
-934 NGKYTFTMPGSK
+934 SGKFSFVMPDGK
-946 VEVKATFMED
+946 VSVKTEFVKTAPTSF
-956 NSVFNFFYDVPNDAF
+956 VDVPAYAYFAD
-971 FYEAVKWAVKSGV
+971 AVKWAVDKGI
-984 TNGLTDTMFGPYESC
+984 TNGLPDTMFGPYASC
-999 TRTQI
+999 PRAQI
-1004 VTFLWRATGSPEPK
+1004 VTFLWRAAGSPEPK
-1018 TASSFTD
+1018 AMSSFTD
-1025 VPASAYYAKAVA
+1025 VPASAYYAKAVE
-1037 WAIENGITN
+1037 WAVENGITN
-1046 GMTETTFAPNATC
+1046 GMTETTFAPDATC

-1064 VTFLYRALKG
+1064 VTFLHRALDKKVESS
-1074 TASGSTNFTDVKSDA
+1074 ANFTDVKSDA
-1089 FYTDAINW
+1089 FYADAVNW
-1097 AVANN
+1097 AVASD

>member
-1 MKRRLLASLLTLVM
+1 MVLS
-15 MLNLLPTVA
+15 LLPTVA

-95 RAEATAGESTW
+95 RAEVTAGESTW

-117 NYLYSLFHEKRIS
+117 NYLYSLFHEKTIS

-250 YAASLQRMKA
+250 YAASLQRMKV

-307 GISPNNALHPN
+307 DISPKNELHPN

-381 GWFDQAAGG
+381 GWFDRAAGG

-400 IPSDKQD
+400 IPSGMQD
-407 SFSGTTL
+407 DLNGTTL

-430 NAVDADGNVI
+430 NAIDADGNVI

-515 YMGTYDVTNNKTDY
+515 YMGTYNDTTGGTKY
-529 INFGGPAYQKEP
+529 INFGGPAYQKDP

-610 GGCNLNTGAGEGKE
+610 GGCNLNTGAGVGKE

-643 THTYGMT
+643 THTYGTT

-709 ASCTEAGNEA
+709 ATCTEAGNEA

-732 EKGENAIADLAA
+732 ENGTNEIEKDSWVL
-744 WKTGDGK
+744 KTL
-751 INATGHNYGDITY
+751 GHDMTK
-764 TWSDGNTSCTAKKVC
+764 TDAK
-779 SVCKDEVT
+779 E
-787 ETVGTTSSAKTP
+787 
-799 ATCTTKGTKTY
+799 ATCTEDGNNEYYTCSRCGGVFKDEAGTQ
-810 TATFSAPNGFVTQ
+810 ATTVEAETL
-823 TKDVDI
+823 KKL
-829 AATGH
+829 GH

-876 TYPASAPAVPNGTV
+876 TYPATAPAAPNGTV

-907 KPNEGYVLE
+907 KPNEGYELGSLAVK
-916 TLTVTDKNGDEL
+916 DASGDL
-928 KLTDKG
+928 LPLADLG
-934 NGKYTFTMPGSK
+934 NGKYSFVMPDGK
-946 VEVKATFMED
+946 VSVEAEFVKTAATSFA
-956 NSVFNFFYDVPNDAF
+956 DVPANAYFAD
-971 FYEAVKWAVKSGV
+971 AVKWAVDKDV
-984 TNGLTDTMFGPYESC
+984 TNGLSDTMFGPYESC

-1004 VTFLWRATGSPEPK
+1004 VTFLWRAAGSPEPK

-1025 VPASAYYAKAVA
+1025 VPVSAYYAKAVA

-1046 GMTETTFAPNATC
+1046 GMTETTFAPDATC
-1059 TRGQS
+1059 TRGQI

-1074 TASGSTNFTDVKSDA
+1074 TASGSTNFTDVKSDT
-1089 FYTDAINW
+1089 FYADAINW

>member
-42 DDVVTSGPITLWT
+42 DDVVTSGPITIWT
-55 GKEGQITVPEENEV
+55 DKIVQITVPEGDAV
-69 RSSNA
+69 RSSNEA
-74 DIVSVEQDG
+74 IVSVTQDG
-83 TAVTLTGGSKEG
+83 TLTGGRKEG
-95 RAEATAGESTW
+95 RAEVIVGNSTW

-130 VMGDSISTIKDKIPS
+130 VMGDSISTIENKIPDD
-145 GNALYYD
+145 NALYYD
-152 NTTGKE
+152 NTTSAKT

-168 IITRFGAAEGIDEAW
+168 IITRFGAVEGIDEAW

-190 KAASMASKDRINK
+190 RSYSMADKSRIDN
-203 LDDNGTPDVILYYGG
+203 LDNNGTPDVILYYGG

-230 DADYAK
+230 NADYAK
-236 TVDWAQSYS
+236 TVDWAKSYS

-250 YAASLQRMKA
+250 YAASLQRMKE
-260 TYPGAEII
+260 TYPDAEII

-302 LRKQE
+302 LRNQE
-307 GISPNNALHPN
+307 GISPNNAIHPN
-318 MDGHSQI
+318 KDGHSQI

-330 QQLYEQQAVTPNEKT
+330 QQLYAQQAVTPNEKT
-345 VTYNANGGSFKNGSD
+345 VTYNANDGSFENGSD

-381 GWFDQAAGG
+381 GWFDRAAGG

-400 IPSDKQD
+400 IPSGMQD
-407 SFSGTTL
+407 NLNGTTL

-440 ITVSDKH
+440 ITVSAEH

-464 GKLSTPFTL
+464 GELSTPFTL

-487 QAKENMLFSSTATRE
+487 QATENMLFSSTAERA
-502 KGMTYIFLYEPSI
+502 KGMTYIFLYQPSI
-515 YMGTYDVTNNKTDY
+515 YMGTYDDTTGGTKY
-529 INFGGPAYQKEP
+529 INFGGPAYQKTP
-541 TSNEYSVVKLE
+541 TSDENSVVKLE
-552 NNYDKATET
+552 NNYNNATET
-561 SLVTL
+561 SLVTR

-598 ALEKLNFTFNYL
+598 ALEKLSFTFNYL
-610 GGCNLNTGAGEGKE
+610 GGNRDGGDTPAWKLS
-624 NWLLR
+624 
-629 NTFEYIKV
+629 NTFDYIKV

-643 THTYGMT
+643 THTYGTT

-701 LTKTDAKA
+701 LTKTAAKA
-709 ASCTEAGNEA
+709 ATCTEAGNNE
-719 YWTCSGCGKYFSD
+719 YWTCKTCGKYFSD

-787 ETVGTTSSAKTP
+787 ETVGTTSSVKTP
-799 ATCTTKGTKTY
+799 AICTTKGTKTY

-855 PGTTCS
+855 PGTTCE
-861 VCHKYTSYPYVPGAP
+861 VCGKYTRRPSTANSGNTVSVPS
-876 TYPASAPAVPNGTV
+876 TPNGTM
-890 TVSPANAS
+890 TVNPSTAS
-898 KGANVTVTV
+898 KGETVTITT
-907 KPNEGYVLE
+907 KPSEGYELGSIEVL
-916 TLTVTDKNGDEL
+916 DKNGDAL
-928 KLTDKG
+928 KLKDLG
-934 NGKYTFTMPGSK
+934 SGKFSFVMPDGK
-946 VEVKATFMED
+946 VSVKTEFVKTAPTSF
-956 NSVFNFFYDVPNDAF
+956 VDVPANAYFAD
-971 FYEAVKWAVKSGV
+971 AVKWAVDKGI
-984 TNGLTDTMFGPYESC
+984 TNGLPDTMFGPYASC
-999 TRTQI
+999 PRAQI
-1004 VTFLWRATGSPEPK
+1004 VTFLWRAAGSPEPK
-1018 TASSFTD
+1018 AMSSFTD
-1025 VPASAYYAKAVA
+1025 VPASAYYAKAVE
-1037 WAIENGITN
+1037 WAVENGITN
-1046 GMTETTFAPNATC
+1046 GMTETTFAPDATC

-1064 VTFLYRALKG
+1064 VTFLHRALDKKVESS
-1074 TASGSTNFTDVKSDA
+1074 ANFTDVKSDA
-1089 FYTDAINW
+1089 FYADAVNW
-1097 AVANN
+1097 AVASD

>member
-1 MKRRLLASLLTLVM
+1 

-42 DDVVTSGPITLWT
+42 DDVVTSGPITIWT
-55 GKEGQITVPEENEV
+55 GKIVKITVPEGDAV
-69 RSSNA
+69 RSSNEA
-74 DIVSVEQDG
+74 IVSVTQDG
-83 TAVTLTGGSKEG
+83 TLTGGRKEG
-95 RAEATAGESTW
+95 RAEVIVGNSTW

-117 NYLYSLFHEKRIS
+117 NYLYSLFHGKTIS

-168 IITRFGAAEGIDEAW
+168 IITRFGATEGIDEAW

-250 YAASLQRMKA
+250 YAASLQRMKV

-307 GISPNNALHPN
+307 DISPKNELHPN

-345 VTYNANGGSFKNGSD
+345 VTYDANGGSFKNGSD

-381 GWFDQAAGG
+381 GWFDRAAGG

-400 IPSDKQD
+400 IPSGMQD
-407 SFSGTTL
+407 DLNATTL
-414 YAHWTHTF
+414 YAHWTRSF
-422 TWNFNSDM
+422 TWDFDNNLD
-430 NAVDADGNVI
+430 AVDADGNVI
-440 ITVSDKH
+440 ITVSAEH

-515 YMGTYDVTNNKTDY
+515 YMDTYDVTNSKTDY

-610 GGCNLNTGAGEGKE
+610 GGNRDGGDTPAWKLS
-624 NWLLR
+624 
-629 NTFEYIKV
+629 NTFDYIKV

-643 THTYGMT
+643 THTYGTT

-692 PYGELGAHK
+692 SYGELGAHK

-709 ASCTEAGNEA
+709 ATCTEAGNEA

-732 EKGENAIADLAA
+732 ENGTNEIEKDSWVL
-744 WKTGDGK
+744 KTL
-751 INATGHNYGDITY
+751 GHDMTK
-764 TWSDGNTSCTAKKVC
+764 TDAK
-779 SVCKDEVT
+779 E
-787 ETVGTTSSAKTP
+787 
-799 ATCTTKGTKTY
+799 ATCTEDGNNEYYTCSRCGGVFKDEAGTQ
-810 TATFSAPNGFVTQ
+810 ATTVEVETL
-823 TKDVDI
+823 KKL
-829 AATGH
+829 GH
-834 DWSNKDGICAVCHTK
+834 DWSNKNGICARCDAK
-849 CDRVHK
+849 CTETHK

-907 KPNEGYVLE
+907 KPNEGYELGSLAVK
-916 TLTVTDKNGDEL
+916 DASGDL
-928 KLTDKG
+928 LPLADLG
-934 NGKYTFTMPGSK
+934 NGKYSFVMPDGK
-946 VEVKATFMED
+946 VSVEAEFVKTAATSFA
-956 NSVFNFFYDVPNDAF
+956 DVPANAYFAD
-971 FYEAVKWAVKSGV
+971 AVKWAVDKDV
-984 TNGLTDTMFGPYESC
+984 TNGLSDTMFGPYESC

-1004 VTFLWRATGSPEPK
+1004 VTFLWRAAGSPEPK

-1025 VPASAYYAKAVA
+1025 VPVSAYYAKAVA

-1046 GMTETTFAPNATC
+1046 GMTETTFAPDATC
-1059 TRGQS
+1059 TRGQI

-1074 TASGSTNFTDVKSDA
+1074 TASGSTNFTDVKSDT
-1089 FYTDAINW
+1089 FYADAINW

>member
-15 MLNLLPTVA
+15 VLSLLPTVA

-30 GIDADSVEMYSS
+30 GIDADSVEN
-42 DDVVTSGPITLWT
+42 DVVTSGPITIWT
-55 GKEGQITVPEENEV
+55 GKIVQITVPEGDTV
-69 RSSNA
+69 SSSNT

-95 RAEATAGESTW
+95 RAEVTAGESTW

-117 NYLYSLFHEKRIS
+117 NYLYALFHGKTIS

-168 IITRFGAAEGIDEAW
+168 VITRFGAAEGIDEAW

-250 YAASLQRMKA
+250 YAASLQRMKE
-260 TYPGAEII
+260 TYPDAEII
-268 AIIPYYEQNNI
+268 AMIPYYEQNNI

-302 LRKQE
+302 LRNQE

-345 VTYNANGGSFKNGSD
+345 VTYDANGGSFKNGSD
-360 PIKQSVTAELPK
+360 PIKQSVTAKLPK

-390 NKIASALDTA
+390 NKVASALDTA
-400 IPSDKQD
+400 IPSGMQD
-407 SFSGTTL
+407 NLNGTTL

-440 ITVSDKH
+440 ITVSAEH

-473 DPTQNWRVEWKEKN
+473 DPTQNWCVEWKEKN

-610 GGCNLNTGAGEGKE
+610 GGNRDGGDTPAWKLS
-624 NWLLR
+624 
-629 NTFEYIKV
+629 NTFDYIKV

-643 THTYGMT
+643 THTYGTT

-719 YWTCSGCGKYFSD
+719 YWTCSGCGKYFSNENGTNEI
-732 EKGENAIADLAA
+732 EKDSWVL
-744 WKTGDGK
+744 KTL
-751 INATGHNYGDITY
+751 GHDMTK
-764 TWSDGNTSCTAKKVC
+764 TDAK
-779 SVCKDEVT
+779 E
-787 ETVGTTSSAKTP
+787 
-799 ATCTTKGTKTY
+799 ATCTEDGNNEYYTCSRCGGVFKDEAGTQ
-810 TATFSAPNGFVTQ
+810 ATTVEAETL
-823 TKDVDI
+823 KKL
-829 AATGH
+829 GH
-834 DWSNKDGICAVCHTK
+834 DWSNKNGICARCDAK
-849 CDRVHK
+849 CTETHK
-855 PGTTCS
+855 PGMTCS

-876 TYPASAPAVPNGTV
+876 TYPATAPAVPNGTV
-890 TVSPANAS
+890 AVSPANAS

-907 KPNEGYVLE
+907 KPNEGYELGSLAVK
-916 TLTVTDKNGDEL
+916 DASGDL
-928 KLTDKG
+928 LPLADLG
-934 NGKYTFTMPGSK
+934 NGKYSFVMPDGK
-946 VEVKATFMED
+946 VSVEAEFVKTAATSFA
-956 NSVFNFFYDVPNDAF
+956 DVPANDYFAD
-971 FYEAVKWAVKSGV
+971 AVKWAVDKDV

-1004 VTFLWRATGSPEPK
+1004 VTFLWRAAGSPEPR

-1064 VTFLYRALKG
+1064 VTFLYRA
-1074 TASGSTNFTDVKSDA
+1074 
-1089 FYTDAINW
+1089 
-1097 AVANN
+1097 
-1102 VTNGTSNTTFSPNA
+1102 
-1116 DCTRAEI
+1116 
-1123 VTFLYRAYQGK
+1123 YQGK